1 MKKIKLFDY
10 QEDMVK
16 RVQEAFNHHNAVMV
30 QMPTGTGKTM
40 VLANIVFSF
49 LEKCNHPIWIVAHRR
64 ELVSQIKDTLNKFL
78 LNFIFSNHPVP
89 PSKEGSTAFPKPLSP
104 QGTGDVTAR
113 CAEFFESP
121 RPSLAKEGS
130 TSHPSPLSSEERD
143 VTALRCSE
151 PLRSKVGGPS
161 KVSPDCLS
169 AGALKRASKVSPD
182 CLCGVN
188 RLAKKED
195 GTSDILIEKPSDS
208 SLFTLRSSLIK
219 VVSIQWLSR
228 HYGEM
233 EEKPGLIVIDE
244 AHHALAETYAEV
256 MNAYPKAKKLGLTA
270 TPYRLNGK
278 GFTDLFDTLLC
289 SWSMEKFIAEGR
301 LSLYD
306 YYSIKPDSADQ
317 LLIDSLQKRGA
328 DGDYQ
333 QKELNE
339 VMDVKPS
346 LERLCLTIKEYVP
359 GKKGIVYAISIQHA
373 EHIAEFY
380 RENGIKAVAISSKT
394 PSSLRKELIER
405 FKSSNTSQYFSNHP
419 VPPSKEGV
427 SKITPSIFTIKEG
440 DFSKTH
446 PSSLTLKG
454 GSTAFP
460 KPLFNSLYDP
470 FGSPSRG
477 QKPQGTGDVTAL
489 RCSEPLRSKVGGASK
504 PSPECLSASALKEA
518 AECLPECLPEC
529 LSASAS
535 KEAAECLSVGASKE
549 AASSTSS
556 LNSASNT
563 SDEIEV
569 LVSVDLFSE
578 GFDCP
583 DVEFI
588 QLARP
593 TLSLAKYMQM
603 VGRGLRVTEGKE
615 YCVILD
621 NVGLYKRFGLPSV
634 DRDWQSM
641 FEGRT
646 SLEDILQEACMQVNS
661 HNCRMDV
668 LMDGDEEM
676 MKIINHERQQQIIMD
691 TYGYQIVEDE
701 KGLKG
706 IKDKDGK
713 MILEC
718 QYKKI
723 DVTNDGFAYCYI
735 RKKVGRKEWIDLRNR
750 LWFANKPQSVK
761 LMGIDFSTEDGKKL
775 YPRILSKYIDEKTY
789 LTVKTL
795 ELQVGTG
802 LSWKHRF
809 IPWDEPNKVYLYKEG
824 EGNSRLY
831 IDENEQYY
839 VQKNIG
845 SQLEKVD
852 SREELAGVAQRDKEE
867 RKESLEKLKN
877 SYKHYEY
884 YPVDNLYPVKKYL
897 GTAKDTITIE
907 KDGIWHVEDAQVNE
921 SYWVDPVTYRKHY
934 TRPVLFKRGYL
945 NILREGDWCYVR
957 NIPGL
962 RNRPLRQWEI
972 VADDN
977 LCVINNKYLIEKSE
991 PDQWYKI
998 CRRTDDFTYFSVL
1011 ACYYESELIKDDTE
1025 IQITQFDGEG
1035 LKMIQEGMPYTPLVI
1050 KTRKRRRW

>member
-1 MKKIKLFDY
+1 MTKDIQLFDY

-16 RVQEAFNHHNAVMV
+16 RVQEAFRHHDSVMV
-30 QMPTGTGKTM
+30 QMPTGTGKTYLFAAL
-40 VLANIVFSF
+40 VGLF
-49 LEKCNHPIWIVAHRR
+49 LKEEVWVVAHRR
-64 ELVSQIKDTLNKFL
+64 ELVSQIKDTLEKF
-78 LNFIFSNHPVP
+78 FS
-89 PSKEGSTAFPKPLSP
+89 
-104 QGTGDVTAR
+104 
-113 CAEFFESP
+113 
-121 RPSLAKEGS
+121 SLKS
-130 TSHPSPLSSEERD
+130 TS
-143 VTALRCSE
+143 
-151 PLRSKVGGPS
+151 
-161 KVSPDCLS
+161 
-169 AGALKRASKVSPD
+169 
-182 CLCGVN
+182 
-188 RLAKKED
+188 
-195 GTSDILIEKPSDS
+195 
-208 SLFTLRSSLIK
+208 IK
-219 VVSIQWLSR
+219 VISIQWLSR

-306 YYSIKPDSADQ
+306 YYSIKPGSTDQ

-394 PSSLRKELIER
+394 PLAERQELIER
-405 FKSSNTSQYFSNHP
+405 FKSS
-419 VPPSKEGV
+419 
-427 SKITPSIFTIKEG
+427 
-440 DFSKTH
+440 
-446 PSSLTLKG
+446 SL
-454 GSTAFP
+454 S
-460 KPLFNSLYDP
+460 
-470 FGSPSRG
+470 
-477 QKPQGTGDVTAL
+477 
-489 RCSEPLRSKVGGASK
+489 
-504 PSPECLSASALKEA
+504 
-518 AECLPECLPEC
+518 
-529 LSASAS
+529 
-535 KEAAECLSVGASKE
+535 
-549 AASSTSS
+549 SS
-556 LNSASNT
+556 LNSTSN
-563 SDEIEV
+563 DIEV

-603 VGRGLRVTEGKE
+603 VGRGLRVAEGKE

-668 LMDGDEEM
+668 LMDGDEDM
-676 MKIINHERQQQIIMD
+676 MKIINHERQQQMIMD

-723 DVTNDGFAYCYI
+723 EVTNDGFAYCYI
-735 RKKVGRKEWIDLRNR
+735 RKKVGRKEWIDLQNR

-761 LMGIDFSTEDGKKL
+761 LMGIDFCTEDGKKL

-802 LSWKHRF
+802 LSWKQRF
-809 IPWDEPNKVYLYKEG
+809 IPWDEPNKVYMFKAG
-824 EGNSRLY
+824 EGNARLY
-831 IDENEQYY
+831 VDEDEQYY

-845 SQLEKVD
+845 SHLEKVD
-852 SREELAGVAQRDKEE
+852 SREELAELAELAEFAQKDKEE
-867 RKESLEKLKN
+867 REEDLEKLKK
-877 SYKHYEY
+877 SCH
-884 YPVDNLYPVKKYL
+884 D
-897 GTAKDTITIE
+897 
-907 KDGIWHVEDAQVNE
+907 
-921 SYWVDPVTYRKHY
+921 
-934 TRPVLFKRGYL
+934 TRPVLFRRGYL
-945 NILREGDWCYVR
+945 NILKEGDWCFVR

-962 RNRPLRQWEI
+962 RNRPLRQWEF

-977 LCVINNKYLIEKSE
+977 LCVIKNTYLIEKSE

-998 CRRTDDFTYFSVL
+998 CRRTDDFSYFSVL
-1011 ACYYESELIKDDTE
+1011 ACYYESELIMDDTE

-1035 LKMIQEGMPYTPLVI
+1035 LKMTQEGMPYTPIVI
-1050 KTRKRRRW
+1050 KTRKRRRWL

>member
-16 RVQEAFNHHNAVMV
+16 RVQEAFRHHDSVMV

-49 LEKCNHPIWIVAHRR
+49 LEKSNNPIWIVAHRR
-64 ELVSQIKDTLNKFL
+64 ELVSQIKET
-78 LNFIFSNHPVP
+78 IFSKIT
-89 PSKEGSTAFPKPLSP
+89 PSLFTLKEGSTAFPKPLSP
-104 QGTGDVTAR
+104 QGTG
-113 CAEFFESP
+113 
-121 RPSLAKEGS
+121 
-130 TSHPSPLSSEERD
+130 D

-169 AGALKRASKVSPD
+169 AGAL
-182 CLCGVN
+182 
-188 RLAKKED
+188 
-195 GTSDILIEKPSDS
+195 
-208 SLFTLRSSLIK
+208 IK
-219 VVSIQWLSR
+219 VTSIQWLSR

-270 TPYRLNGK
+270 TPYRLNGN
-278 GFTDLFDTLLC
+278 GFTDSFDTLLC

-301 LSLYD
+301 LSFYD
-306 YYSIKPDSADQ
+306 YYSIKPDSAAQ

-373 EHIAEFY
+373 EHIAEYY

-394 PSSLRKELIER
+394 PLAERQELIDR
-405 FKSSNTSQYFSNHP
+405 FKSS
-419 VPPSKEGV
+419 
-427 SKITPSIFTIKEG
+427 
-440 DFSKTH
+440 
-446 PSSLTLKG
+446 SL
-454 GSTAFP
+454 S
-460 KPLFNSLYDP
+460 
-470 FGSPSRG
+470 
-477 QKPQGTGDVTAL
+477 
-489 RCSEPLRSKVGGASK
+489 
-504 PSPECLSASALKEA
+504 
-518 AECLPECLPEC
+518 
-529 LSASAS
+529 
-535 KEAAECLSVGASKE
+535 
-549 AASSTSS
+549 SS

-603 VGRGLRVTEGKE
+603 VGRGLRVAEGKE

-641 FEGRT
+641 FEGK
-646 SLEDILQEACMQVNS
+646 SLLEDILQEACLQVNNHS
-661 HNCRMDV
+661 CRMD
-668 LMDGDEEM
+668 LMMDGDEEM
-676 MKIINHERQQQIIMD
+676 MKIINHEHQQQMIMD
-691 TYGYQIVEDE
+691 TYGYQIVEGE

-706 IKDKDGK
+706 IQDKDGK

-723 DVTNDGFAYCYI
+723 EVTNDGFAYCYI

-795 ELQVGTG
+795 ELQVGAG

-809 IPWDEPNKVYLYKEG
+809 IPWNEPNKVYLYKEG

-845 SQLEKVD
+845 SKLEKVD
-852 SREELAGVAQRDKEE
+852 SREELAEFAQRDKEE
-867 RKESLEKLKN
+867 RKESLEKRKN
-877 SYKHYEY
+877 ACH
-884 YPVDNLYPVKKYL
+884 D
-897 GTAKDTITIE
+897 
-907 KDGIWHVEDAQVNE
+907 
-921 SYWVDPVTYRKHY
+921 
-934 TRPVLFKRGYL
+934 TRPVLFRRGYL
-945 NILREGDWCYVR
+945 NILKEGDWCYVR

-977 LCVINNKYLIEKSE
+977 LCVIKNKYLIEKSE
-991 PDQWYKI
+991 TDQWYKI
-998 CRRTDDFTYFSVL
+998 CKRTDDFTYFSVL
-1011 ACYYESELIKDDTE
+1011 ACYYESEIIMDDTE

-1035 LKMIQEGMPYTPLVI
+1035 LKMTQEGMPYTPIVI

>member
-1 MKKIKLFDY
+1 MKNDIQLFDY

-16 RVQEAFNHHNAVMV
+16 RVQEAFRHHDSVMV
-30 QMPTGTGKTM
+30 QMPTGTGKTYL
-40 VLANIVFSF
+40 LAALVGLF
-49 LEKCNHPIWIVAHRR
+49 LKEEVWVVAHRR
-64 ELVSQIKDTLNKFL
+64 ELVSQIKDTLEKF
-78 LNFIFSNHPVP
+78 FS
-89 PSKEGSTAFPKPLSP
+89 
-104 QGTGDVTAR
+104 
-113 CAEFFESP
+113 
-121 RPSLAKEGS
+121 SLKS
-130 TSHPSPLSSEERD
+130 TS
-143 VTALRCSE
+143 
-151 PLRSKVGGPS
+151 
-161 KVSPDCLS
+161 
-169 AGALKRASKVSPD
+169 
-182 CLCGVN
+182 
-188 RLAKKED
+188 
-195 GTSDILIEKPSDS
+195 
-208 SLFTLRSSLIK
+208 IK
-219 VVSIQWLSR
+219 VISIQWLSR

-289 SWSMEKFIAEGR
+289 SWSMERFIAEGR

-306 YYSIKPDSADQ
+306 YYSIKPDSAAQ
-317 LLIDSLQKRGA
+317 LQIDSLQKRGA

-346 LERLCLTIKEYVP
+346 LKRLCLTIKEYVP

-394 PSSLRKELIER
+394 PLAERQELIER
-405 FKSSNTSQYFSNHP
+405 FKSS
-419 VPPSKEGV
+419 
-427 SKITPSIFTIKEG
+427 
-440 DFSKTH
+440 
-446 PSSLTLKG
+446 SL
-454 GSTAFP
+454 
-460 KPLFNSLYDP
+460 
-470 FGSPSRG
+470 SP
-477 QKPQGTGDVTAL
+477 
-489 RCSEPLRSKVGGASK
+489 
-504 PSPECLSASALKEA
+504 
-518 AECLPECLPEC
+518 
-529 LSASAS
+529 
-535 KEAAECLSVGASKE
+535 
-549 AASSTSS
+549 S
-556 LNSASNT
+556 LNSTSNT
-563 SDEIEV
+563 SGEIEV

-603 VGRGLRVTEGKE
+603 VGRGLRVAAGKD

-661 HNCRMDV
+661 HNCRMD
-668 LMDGDEEM
+668 LMMDGDEEM
-676 MKIINHERQQQIIMD
+676 MKIINHERQQQMIMD

-723 DVTNDGFAYCYI
+723 EVTNDGFAYCYI

-761 LMGIDFSTEDGKKL
+761 LMGIDFCTEDGKKL

-802 LSWKHRF
+802 LSWKQRF
-809 IPWDEPNKVYLYKEG
+809 IPWDEPNKVYMFKAG
-824 EGNSRLY
+824 EGNARLY
-831 IDENEQYY
+831 VDEDEQYY

-852 SREELAGVAQRDKEE
+852 SREELAELAELAEFALKDKEE
-867 RKESLEKLKN
+867 REKGLEKLKK
-877 SYKHYEY
+877 SCH
-884 YPVDNLYPVKKYL
+884 D
-897 GTAKDTITIE
+897 
-907 KDGIWHVEDAQVNE
+907 
-921 SYWVDPVTYRKHY
+921 
-934 TRPVLFKRGYL
+934 TRPVLFRRGYL

-977 LCVINNKYLIEKSE
+977 LCVIKNTYLIEKSE

-1011 ACYYESELIKDDTE
+1011 ACYYESELIMDDTE

-1035 LKMIQEGMPYTPLVI
+1035 LKMTQEGMPYTPIVI
-1050 KTRKRRRW
+1050 KTRKRRRWL

>member
-16 RVQEAFNHHNAVMV
+16 RVQEAFKHHDAVMV

-64 ELVSQIKDTLNKFL
+64 ELVSQIKNTIFSKITPSLFTLKEGN
-78 LNFIFSNHPVP
+78 FSNHPVP
-89 PSKEGSTAFPKPLSP
+89 LSKEGSTSTPSP
-104 QGTGDVTAR
+104 SSSEGGDVTAP
-113 CAEFFESP
+113 P
-121 RPSLAKEGS
+121 R
-130 TSHPSPLSSEERD
+130 R
-143 VTALRCSE
+143 SE

-161 KVSPDCLS
+161 KVSPECLS
-169 AGALKRASKVSPD
+169 ASASKE
-182 CLCGVN
+182 
-188 RLAKKED
+188 A
-195 GTSDILIEKPSDS
+195 SDS

-339 VMDVKPS
+339 VMDVRPS

-419 VPPSKEGV
+419 VPLSKEG
-427 SKITPSIFTIKEG
+427 STSTPS
-440 DFSKTH
+440 
-446 PSSLTLKG
+446 PSSSEG
-454 GSTAFP
+454 
-460 KPLFNSLYDP
+460 
-470 FGSPSRG
+470 
-477 QKPQGTGDVTAL
+477 GDVTAL
-489 RCSEPLRSKVGGASK
+489 RCSEPLRSKVGGPSK
-504 PSPECLSASALKEA
+504 VSPDCLSAG
-518 AECLPECLPEC
+518 
-529 LSASAS
+529 AS
-535 KEAAECLSVGASKE
+535 KEASECLSVGASKE

-556 LNSASNT
+556 LNST
-563 SDEIEV
+563 SDDIDV

-615 YCVILD
+615 YSVILD

-646 SLEDILQEACMQVNS
+646 SLEDILQEACLQVNS
-661 HNCRMDV
+661 HNCRMD
-668 LMDGDEEM
+668 LMMDGDEEM
-676 MKIINHERQQQIIMD
+676 MKIINHERQQQLIMD
-691 TYGYQIVEDE
+691 TYGYEIVEDD

-761 LMGIDFSTEDGKKL
+761 LMGIDFCTEDGKKL

-831 IDENEQYY
+831 VDEDDQYY

-845 SQLEKVD
+845 SQLEQVD
-852 SREELAGVAQRDKEE
+852 SQEELAEFVQRDKAE

-884 YPVDNLYPVKKYL
+884 YPVDNLYPIKKYL
-897 GTAKDTITIE
+897 GTAKDKITIE

-934 TRPVLFKRGYL
+934 IRPVLFKRGYL

-977 LCVINNKYLIEKSE
+977 ICVINNKYLIEKSE
-991 PDQWYKI
+991 TDQWYKI
-998 CRRTDDFTYFSVL
+998 CRRTDDFSYFSVL
-1011 ACYYESELIKDDTE
+1011 ACFYESEYIKDDTE

-1035 LKMIQEGMPYTPLVI
+1035 LKMTQEGFPYTPLVI
-1050 KTRKRRRW
+1050 RTRKRSRWL

>member
-1 MKKIKLFDY
+1 MKNDIQLFDY

-16 RVQEAFNHHNAVMV
+16 RVQEAFRHHDSVMV
-30 QMPTGTGKTM
+30 QMPTGTGKTYL
-40 VLANIVFSF
+40 LAALVGLF
-49 LEKCNHPIWIVAHRR
+49 LKEEVWVVAHRR
-64 ELVSQIKDTLNKFL
+64 ELVSQIKDTLEKF
-78 LNFIFSNHPVP
+78 FS
-89 PSKEGSTAFPKPLSP
+89 
-104 QGTGDVTAR
+104 
-113 CAEFFESP
+113 
-121 RPSLAKEGS
+121 SLKS
-130 TSHPSPLSSEERD
+130 TS
-143 VTALRCSE
+143 
-151 PLRSKVGGPS
+151 
-161 KVSPDCLS
+161 
-169 AGALKRASKVSPD
+169 
-182 CLCGVN
+182 
-188 RLAKKED
+188 
-195 GTSDILIEKPSDS
+195 
-208 SLFTLRSSLIK
+208 IK
-219 VVSIQWLSR
+219 VISIQWLSR

-289 SWSMEKFIAEGR
+289 SWSMERFIAEGR

-306 YYSIKPDSADQ
+306 YYSIKPDSAAQ
-317 LLIDSLQKRGA
+317 LQIDSLQKRGA

-346 LERLCLTIKEYVP
+346 LKRLCLTIKEYVP

-394 PSSLRKELIER
+394 PLAERQELIER
-405 FKSSNTSQYFSNHP
+405 FKA
-419 VPPSKEGV
+419 
-427 SKITPSIFTIKEG
+427 
-440 DFSKTH
+440 
-446 PSSLTLKG
+446 SSLL
-454 GSTAFP
+454 
-460 KPLFNSLYDP
+460 
-470 FGSPSRG
+470 
-477 QKPQGTGDVTAL
+477 
-489 RCSEPLRSKVGGASK
+489 
-504 PSPECLSASALKEA
+504 
-518 AECLPECLPEC
+518 
-529 LSASAS
+529 
-535 KEAAECLSVGASKE
+535 
-549 AASSTSS
+549 SS
-556 LNSASNT
+556 LNST

-603 VGRGLRVTEGKE
+603 VGRGLRVAEEKD

-646 SLEDILQEACMQVNS
+646 SLEDILQEACMQVNG
-661 HNCRMDV
+661 HNCRMD
-668 LMDGDEEM
+668 LMMDGDEEM
-676 MKIINHERQQQIIMD
+676 MKIISHERQQRMIMD
-691 TYGYQIVEDE
+691 SYGYQIVEDE

-713 MILEC
+713 MILDC

-723 DVTNDGFAYCYI
+723 EVTNDGFAYCYI

-761 LMGIDFSTEDGKKL
+761 LMGIDFCTEDGKKL
-775 YPRILSKYIDEKTY
+775 YPRIQSKYIDEKTY

-802 LSWKHRF
+802 LSWKQRF
-809 IPWDEPNKVYLYKEG
+809 IPWDEPNKVYMFKAG
-824 EGNSRLY
+824 EGNARLY
-831 IDENEQYY
+831 VDEDEQYY

-845 SQLEKVD
+845 SHLEKVD
-852 SREELAGVAQRDKEE
+852 SREELAELAELAEFAQKDKEE
-867 RKESLEKLKN
+867 REKDLEKLKK
-877 SYKHYEY
+877 SCH
-884 YPVDNLYPVKKYL
+884 
-897 GTAKDTITIE
+897 DTR
-907 KDGIWHVEDAQVNE
+907 
-921 SYWVDPVTYRKHY
+921 S
-934 TRPVLFKRGYL
+934 VLFRRGYL
-945 NILREGDWCYVR
+945 DILKEGDWCFVR

-977 LCVINNKYLIEKSE
+977 LCVIKNTYLIEKSE

-998 CRRTDDFTYFSVL
+998 CRRTDDFSYFSVL
-1011 ACYYESELIKDDTE
+1011 ACYYESELIMDDTE

-1035 LKMIQEGMPYTPLVI
+1035 LKMTQEGMPYTPIVI

>member
-1 MKKIKLFDY
+1 MLFEMTMKKIKLFDY

-16 RVQEAFNHHNAVMV
+16 RVQEAFKHHDAVMV

-64 ELVSQIKDTLNKFL
+64 ELVSQIKDTLNKSL
-78 LNFIFSNHPVP
+78 LIFSKTHP
-89 PSKEGSTAFPKPLSP
+89 SSLTLKGGSTAFPKPLSP
-104 QGTGDVTAR
+104 QGTG
-113 CAEFFESP
+113 
-121 RPSLAKEGS
+121 
-130 TSHPSPLSSEERD
+130 D

-169 AGALKRASKVSPD
+169 AGASEGALSSSY
-182 CLCGVN
+182 LIS
-188 RLAKKED
+188 
-195 GTSDILIEKPSDS
+195 TS
-208 SLFTLRSSLIK
+208 IK
-219 VVSIQWLSR
+219 VTSIQWLSR
-228 HYGEM
+228 HYVEM

-405 FKSSNTSQYFSNHP
+405 FKASSFSSFSEKT
-419 VPPSKEGV
+419 VES
-427 SKITPSIFTIKEG
+427 SKITPSLFTLKEG
-440 DFSKTH
+440 STSH
-446 PSSLTLKG
+446 PDPLTLRGEG
-454 GSTAFP
+454 GNRPT
-460 KPLFNSLYDP
+460 
-470 FGSPSRG
+470 
-477 QKPQGTGDVTAL
+477 
-489 RCSEPLRSKVGGASK
+489 RCSEPLRSKDGGPSK
-504 PSPECLSASALKEA
+504 VSPGCAGWDRLGATCLRA
-518 AECLPECLPEC
+518 
-529 LSASAS
+529 
-535 KEAAECLSVGASKE
+535 G
-549 AASSTSS
+549 
-556 LNSASNT
+556 
-563 SDEIEV
+563 DGEIEV

-603 VGRGLRVTEGKE
+603 VGRGLRVSEGKE

-661 HNCRMDV
+661 HNCRMD
-668 LMDGDEEM
+668 LMMDGNEEM
-676 MKIINHERQQQIIMD
+676 MKIINHERQQQMIMD

-723 DVTNDGFAYCYI
+723 EVTNDGFAYCYI

-809 IPWDEPNKVYLYKEG
+809 IPWDEPNKVYMYKEG

-852 SREELAGVAQRDKEE
+852 SREELAEFAQKDKEE
-867 RKESLEKLKN
+867 REEGLEKLKN
-877 SYKHYEY
+877 SYKNYEY
-884 YPVDNLYPVKKYL
+884 YPVDHLYPIKKYL
-897 GTAKDTITIE
+897 GTAKDKIKIE
-907 KDGIWHVEDAQVNE
+907 KDGIWHVEDAQANE
-921 SYWVDPVTYRKHY
+921 SFWVDPITHRKHY

-945 NILREGDWCYVR
+945 NIIREGDWCYVR

-962 RNRPLRQWEI
+962 MNRPLRQWEI

-977 LCVINNKYLIEKSE
+977 ICVINNTYLIEKSE

-998 CRRTDDFTYFSVL
+998 CRRTDDFSYFSVL
-1011 ACYYESELIKDDTE
+1011 ACYYESEYIKDDTE

-1035 LKMIQEGMPYTPLVI
+1035 LKMTQEGFTYTPLVI
-1050 KTRKRRRW
+1050 KTYKRNRW

>member
-1 MKKIKLFDY
+1 MKNDIQLFDY

-16 RVQEAFNHHNAVMV
+16 RVQEAFRHHDSVMV

-49 LEKCNHPIWIVAHRR
+49 LEKCNNPIWIVAHRR
-64 ELVSQIKDTLNKFL
+64 ELVSQIKNTLNKSL
-78 LNFIFSNHPVP
+78 FIFSKTHP
-89 PSKEGSTAFPKPLSP
+89 SSLTLKGGSTAFPKPLSP
-104 QGTGDVTAR
+104 QGTGDVTA
-113 CAEFFESP
+113 
-121 RPSLAKEGS
+121 
-130 TSHPSPLSSEERD
+130 
-143 VTALRCSE
+143 LRCSE
-151 PLRSKVGGPS
+151 PLRSKVGGAS
-161 KVSPDCLS
+161 KPSPDCLS
-169 AGALKRASKVSPD
+169 ASASKEASKVSPE
-182 CLCGVN
+182 CLSAG
-188 RLAKKED
+188 A
-195 GTSDILIEKPSDS
+195 
-208 SLFTLRSSLIK
+208 LIK
-219 VVSIQWLSR
+219 VISIQWLSR

-289 SWSMEKFIAEGR
+289 SWSMERFIAEGR

-306 YYSIKPDSADQ
+306 YYSIKPDSAAQ

-394 PSSLRKELIER
+394 PLAERQELIER
-405 FKSSNTSQYFSNHP
+405 FKSS
-419 VPPSKEGV
+419 
-427 SKITPSIFTIKEG
+427 
-440 DFSKTH
+440 
-446 PSSLTLKG
+446 SLL
-454 GSTAFP
+454 
-460 KPLFNSLYDP
+460 
-470 FGSPSRG
+470 
-477 QKPQGTGDVTAL
+477 
-489 RCSEPLRSKVGGASK
+489 
-504 PSPECLSASALKEA
+504 
-518 AECLPECLPEC
+518 
-529 LSASAS
+529 
-535 KEAAECLSVGASKE
+535 
-549 AASSTSS
+549 SS
-556 LNSASNT
+556 LNST

-603 VGRGLRVTEGKE
+603 VGRGLRVAAGKD

-646 SLEDILQEACMQVNS
+646 SLEDILQEACMQVNG
-661 HNCRMDV
+661 HNCRMD
-668 LMDGDEEM
+668 LMMDGDEEM
-676 MKIINHERQQQIIMD
+676 MKIISHEHQQRMIMD
-691 TYGYQIVEDE
+691 SYGYQIVEDE

-713 MILEC
+713 MILDC

-723 DVTNDGFAYCYI
+723 EVTNDGFAYCYI

-761 LMGIDFSTEDGKKL
+761 LMGIDFCTEDGKKL
-775 YPRILSKYIDEKTY
+775 YPRIQSKYIDEKTY

-802 LSWKHRF
+802 LSWKQRF
-809 IPWDEPNKVYLYKEG
+809 IPWDEPNKVYMFKAG
-824 EGNSRLY
+824 EGNARLY
-831 IDENEQYY
+831 VDEDEQYY

-845 SQLEKVD
+845 SHLEKVD
-852 SREELAGVAQRDKEE
+852 SREELAELAELAEFAQKDKEE
-867 RKESLEKLKN
+867 REKDLEKLKK
-877 SYKHYEY
+877 SCH
-884 YPVDNLYPVKKYL
+884 
-897 GTAKDTITIE
+897 DTR
-907 KDGIWHVEDAQVNE
+907 
-921 SYWVDPVTYRKHY
+921 S
-934 TRPVLFKRGYL
+934 VLFRRGYL
-945 NILREGDWCYVR
+945 NILKEGDWCFVR

-977 LCVINNKYLIEKSE
+977 LCVIKNTYLIEKSE

-998 CRRTDDFTYFSVL
+998 CRRTDDFSYFSVL
-1011 ACYYESELIKDDTE
+1011 ACYYESELIMDDTE

-1035 LKMIQEGMPYTPLVI
+1035 LKMTQEGMPYTPIVI

>member
-1 MKKIKLFDY
+1 MMKDIQLFDY

-16 RVQEAFNHHNAVMV
+16 RVQEAFKHHDAVMV

-49 LEKCNHPIWIVAHRR
+49 LEKSNHPIWIVAHRR
-64 ELVSQIKDTLNKFL
+64 ELVEQIKGTLNKSL
-78 LNFIFSNHPVP
+78 LIFANHPVP
-89 PSKEGSTAFPKPLSP
+89 LSKEGSTAFPKPLSP
-104 QGTGDVTAR
+104 QGTGDVTA
-113 CAEFFESP
+113 P
-121 RPSLAKEGS
+121 P
-130 TSHPSPLSSEERD
+130 
-143 VTALRCSE
+143 RCSE
-151 PLRSKVGGPS
+151 PLRSKDGGPS

-169 AGALKRASKVSPD
+169 AGAL
-182 CLCGVN
+182 
-188 RLAKKED
+188 
-195 GTSDILIEKPSDS
+195 
-208 SLFTLRSSLIK
+208 IK
-219 VVSIQWLSR
+219 VTSIQWLSR
-228 HYGEM
+228 HYGEIK
-233 EEKPGLIVIDE
+233 EKPGLIVIDE

-306 YYSIKPDSADQ
+306 YYSIKPDSAYQ

-380 RENGIKAVAISSKT
+380 RENGIRAVAISSQT
-394 PSSLRKELIER
+394 PLAERQELIER
-405 FKSSNTSQYFSNHP
+405 FKA
-419 VPPSKEGV
+419 
-427 SKITPSIFTIKEG
+427 
-440 DFSKTH
+440 
-446 PSSLTLKG
+446 SSL
-454 GSTAFP
+454 S
-460 KPLFNSLYDP
+460 
-470 FGSPSRG
+470 
-477 QKPQGTGDVTAL
+477 
-489 RCSEPLRSKVGGASK
+489 
-504 PSPECLSASALKEA
+504 
-518 AECLPECLPEC
+518 
-529 LSASAS
+529 
-535 KEAAECLSVGASKE
+535 
-549 AASSTSS
+549 SS
-556 LNSASNT
+556 LNSI
-563 SDEIEV
+563 SDDIEV

-603 VGRGLRVTEGKE
+603 VGRGLRVAEGKE

-641 FEGRT
+641 FEGKAL
-646 SLEDILQEACMQVNS
+646 LEDILQEACMQVNNHS
-661 HNCRMDV
+661 CRMD
-668 LMDGDEEM
+668 LMMDGNEEM

-723 DVTNDGFAYCYI
+723 EVTNDGFAYCYI

-761 LMGIDFSTEDGKKL
+761 LMGIDFCTEDGKKL

-831 IDENEQYY
+831 VDDDGRYFA
-839 VQKNIG
+839 QKNIG
-845 SQLEKVD
+845 SQLVEVNSPEGLAEFAEKD
-852 SREELAGVAQRDKEE
+852 KQERENDAEA
-867 RKESLEKLKN
+867 LKN
-877 SYKHYEY
+877 AYPHYEY
-884 YPVDNLYPVKKYL
+884 YPVDKVKFPMQIRRNTKCEN
-897 GTAKDTITIE
+897 KIRIE
-907 KDGIWHVEDAQVNE
+907 KDGIWHIEDDWYHE
-921 SYWVDPVTYRKHY
+921 SYWVDPITHRKHY

-945 NILREGDWCYVR
+945 NILKEGDWCYVR

-977 LCVINNKYLIEKSE
+977 ICVINNKYLIEKSE

-1011 ACYYESELIKDDTE
+1011 ACFYESEYIKDDTE

-1035 LKMIQEGMPYTPLVI
+1035 LKMTQEGMPYTPLVI
-1050 KTRKRRRW
+1050 RTRKRSRWL

>member
-16 RVQEAFNHHNAVMV
+16 RVQEAFKHHDAVMV

-49 LEKCNHPIWIVAHRR
+49 LEKSNNPIWIVAHRR
-64 ELVSQIKDTLNKFL
+64 ELVSQIKET
-78 LNFIFSNHPVP
+78 IFSKIT
-89 PSKEGSTAFPKPLSP
+89 PSLFTLKEGSTAFPKPLSP
-104 QGTGDVTAR
+104 QGTG
-113 CAEFFESP
+113 
-121 RPSLAKEGS
+121 
-130 TSHPSPLSSEERD
+130 D

-169 AGALKRASKVSPD
+169 AGAL
-182 CLCGVN
+182 
-188 RLAKKED
+188 
-195 GTSDILIEKPSDS
+195 
-208 SLFTLRSSLIK
+208 IK
-219 VVSIQWLSR
+219 VTSIQWLSR

-333 QKELNE
+333 QKELND

-373 EHIAEFY
+373 EHIAEYY

-405 FKSSNTSQYFSNHP
+405 FKASNTSQNLSFSNQP
-419 VPPSKEGV
+419 INS
-427 SKITPSIFTIKEG
+427 SKITPSLFTLKEG
-440 DFSKTH
+440 STSH
-446 PSSLTLKG
+446 PDPLTLRGEG
-454 GSTAFP
+454 GNRPT
-460 KPLFNSLYDP
+460 
-470 FGSPSRG
+470 
-477 QKPQGTGDVTAL
+477 
-489 RCSEPLRSKVGGASK
+489 RCSEPLRSKDGGPSK
-504 PSPECLSASALKEA
+504 VSPGCAGWDRLGATCLRPADRVA
-518 AECLPECLPEC
+518 
-529 LSASAS
+529 
-535 KEAAECLSVGASKE
+535 
-549 AASSTSS
+549 
-556 LNSASNT
+556 
-563 SDEIEV
+563 DDDIEV

-603 VGRGLRVTEGKE
+603 VGRGLRVAEGKE

-661 HNCRMDV
+661 HNCRMD
-668 LMDGDEEM
+668 LMMDGDEEM
-676 MKIINHERQQQIIMD
+676 MKIINHERQQQMIMD

-723 DVTNDGFAYCYI
+723 EVTNDGFAYCYI
-735 RKKVGRKEWIDLRNR
+735 RKKVGRKEWIDLQNR

-761 LMGIDFSTEDGKKL
+761 LMGIDFCTEDGKKL

-809 IPWDEPNKVYLYKEG
+809 IPWDEPNKVYMYKEG
-824 EGNSRLY
+824 EGNARLY
-831 IDENEQYY
+831 IDENEQYF

-852 SREELAGVAQRDKEE
+852 SREELAEFAQKDKEE

-884 YPVDNLYPVKKYL
+884 YPVDNLYPIKKYL
-897 GTAKDTITIE
+897 GTAKDKITIE

-921 SYWVDPVTYRKHY
+921 SYWVDPITHRKHY

-945 NILREGDWCYVR
+945 NILREDDWCYVR

-1035 LKMIQEGMPYTPLVI
+1035 LKMTQEGFPYTPIVI
-1050 KTRKRRRW
+1050 KTRKRSKWL

>member
-16 RVQEAFNHHNAVMV
+16 RVQEAFKHHDAVMV

-49 LEKCNHPIWIVAHRR
+49 LEKSNNPIWIVAHRR
-64 ELVSQIKDTLNKFL
+64 ELVSQIKGTLNKSL
-78 LNFIFSNHPVP
+78 LIFSNHPVP
-89 PSKEGSTAFPKPLSP
+89 LSKEGSTS
-104 QGTGDVTAR
+104 
-113 CAEFFESP
+113 S
-121 RPSLAKEGS
+121 
-130 TSHPSPLSSEERD
+130 PSPSSSEGGD

-161 KVSPDCLS
+161 KVSPDC
-169 AGALKRASKVSPD
+169 AGWDRLGMSGASKVSPD
-182 CLCGVN
+182 CLSAG
-188 RLAKKED
+188 A
-195 GTSDILIEKPSDS
+195 
-208 SLFTLRSSLIK
+208 LIK
-219 VVSIQWLSR
+219 VTSIQWLSR

-306 YYSIKPDSADQ
+306 YYSIKPDSAAQ

-394 PSSLRKELIER
+394 PFAERQELIER
-405 FKSSNTSQYFSNHP
+405 FKSS
-419 VPPSKEGV
+419 
-427 SKITPSIFTIKEG
+427 
-440 DFSKTH
+440 
-446 PSSLTLKG
+446 SL
-454 GSTAFP
+454 S
-460 KPLFNSLYDP
+460 
-470 FGSPSRG
+470 
-477 QKPQGTGDVTAL
+477 
-489 RCSEPLRSKVGGASK
+489 
-504 PSPECLSASALKEA
+504 
-518 AECLPECLPEC
+518 
-529 LSASAS
+529 
-535 KEAAECLSVGASKE
+535 
-549 AASSTSS
+549 SS

-603 VGRGLRVTEGKE
+603 VGRGLRVAEGKE

-661 HNCRMDV
+661 HNCRMD
-668 LMDGDEEM
+668 LMMVGDEEM
-676 MKIINHERQQQIIMD
+676 MKIINHERQLQMMRD

-723 DVTNDGFAYCYI
+723 EVTNDGFAYCYI

-761 LMGIDFSTEDGKKL
+761 LMGIDFCTEDGKKL

-852 SREELAGVAQRDKEE
+852 SREALAESAQKDKKE
-867 RKESLEKLKN
+867 RKESLEKRKN

-884 YPVDNLYPVKKYL
+884 YPVDNFYSVKKYL
-897 GTAKDTITIE
+897 GTAKDKIRIE

-921 SYWVDPVTYRKHY
+921 SYWVDPFTRRKHY

-945 NILREGDWCYVR
+945 NILKEGDWCYVR

-962 RNRPLRQWEI
+962 MNRPLRQWEI

-977 LCVINNKYLIEKSE
+977 LCVIKNTYLIEKSE

-1011 ACYYESELIKDDTE
+1011 ACFYESEHIKDDTE

-1035 LKMIQEGMPYTPLVI
+1035 LKMTQEGFPYTPIVI
-1050 KTRKRRRW
+1050 KTRKRSKWL

>member
-1 MKKIKLFDY
+1 MLFEMTMKKIKLFDY

-16 RVQEAFNHHNAVMV
+16 RVQEAFKHHDAVMV

-49 LEKCNHPIWIVAHRR
+49 LEKSNHPIWIVAHRR
-64 ELVSQIKDTLNKFL
+64 ELVEQIKET
-78 LNFIFSNHPVP
+78 IFSKITPSLFTIKEGDFSKTHP
-89 PSKEGSTAFPKPLSP
+89 SSLTLKGGSTAFPKPLSP
-104 QGTGDVTAR
+104 QGTGDVTA
-113 CAEFFESP
+113 P
-121 RPSLAKEGS
+121 P
-130 TSHPSPLSSEERD
+130 
-143 VTALRCSE
+143 RCSE

-161 KVSPDCLS
+161 KVSPDCAGWDRLGATCLHLAERVGDGLGATS
-169 AGALKRASKVSPD
+169 ASSVNPASDMMP
-182 CLCGVN
+182 
-188 RLAKKED
+188 
-195 GTSDILIEKPSDS
+195 
-208 SLFTLRSSLIK
+208 IK
-219 VVSIQWLSR
+219 VMSIQWLSR

-306 YYSIKPDSADQ
+306 YYSIKPDSAAQ

-394 PSSLRKELIER
+394 PLADRQELIER
-405 FKSSNTSQYFSNHP
+405 FKSSNLSFSNHP
-419 VPPSKEGV
+419 VKS
-427 SKITPSIFTIKEG
+427 SKITPSLFGIKE
-440 DFSKTH
+440 DFSKIT
-446 PSSLTLKG
+446 PSLFTLKE

-460 KPLFNSLYDP
+460 KPLS
-470 FGSPSRG
+470 
-477 QKPQGTGDVTAL
+477 PQGTGDVTAPP
-489 RCSEPLRSKVGGASK
+489 RCSEPLRSKDGGPSK
-504 PSPECLSASALKEA
+504 VSPDCAGWDRLDDTCLQPGDGLGATCLRA
-518 AECLPECLPEC
+518 ADRV
-529 LSASAS
+529 AD
-535 KEAAECLSVGASKE
+535 
-549 AASSTSS
+549 
-556 LNSASNT
+556 
-563 SDEIEV
+563 DEIEV

-603 VGRGLRVTEGKE
+603 VGRGLRVAEGKE

-646 SLEDILQEACMQVNS
+646 SLENILQEACMQVNS
-661 HNCRMDV
+661 HNCRMD
-668 LMDGDEEM
+668 LMMDGDEEM

-691 TYGYQIVEDE
+691 TYGYQIVENE

-761 LMGIDFSTEDGKKL
+761 LMGIDFCTEDGKKL

-809 IPWDEPNKVYLYKEG
+809 IPWDEPNKVYMYKEG

-852 SREELAGVAQRDKEE
+852 SREELAEFAQKDKEE
-867 RKESLEKLKN
+867 RKEGLEKLKN
-877 SYKHYEY
+877 SYKNYEY
-884 YPVDNLYPVKKYL
+884 YPVDHLYPIKKYL
-897 GTAKDTITIE
+897 GTAKDKITIE
-907 KDGIWHVEDAQVNE
+907 KDGIWHVEDAQANE
-921 SYWVDPVTYRKHY
+921 SFWVDPITHRKHY

-945 NILREGDWCYVR
+945 NIIREGDWCYVR

-962 RNRPLRQWEI
+962 MNRPLRQWEI

-977 LCVINNKYLIEKSE
+977 ICVINNKYLIEKSE

-1011 ACYYESELIKDDTE
+1011 ACYYESEYIKDDTE

-1035 LKMIQEGMPYTPLVI
+1035 LKMTQEGFTYTPLVI
-1050 KTRKRRRW
+1050 KTYKRNRW

>member
-1 MKKIKLFDY
+1 MLFEMTMKKIKLFDY

-16 RVQEAFNHHNAVMV
+16 RVLETFRYHDSVMV

-49 LEKCNHPIWIVAHRR
+49 LEKSNNPIWIVAHRR
-64 ELVSQIKDTLNKFL
+64 ELVSQIKET
-78 LNFIFSNHPVP
+78 IFSKIT
-89 PSKEGSTAFPKPLSP
+89 PSLFTLKEGSTAFPKPLSP
-104 QGTGDVTAR
+104 QGTGDVTA
-113 CAEFFESP
+113 
-121 RPSLAKEGS
+121 LW
-130 TSHPSPLSSEERD
+130 
-143 VTALRCSE
+143 CSE

-169 AGALKRASKVSPD
+169 AGASEEALSS
-182 CLCGVN
+182 
-188 RLAKKED
+188 
-195 GTSDILIEKPSDS
+195 SDL
-208 SLFTLRSSLIK
+208 SSLISTSIK
-219 VVSIQWLSR
+219 VTSIQWLSR

-233 EEKPGLIVIDE
+233 KEKPGLIVIDE

-289 SWSMEKFIAEGR
+289 SWSMERFIAEGR

-306 YYSIKPDSADQ
+306 YYSIKPDSAAQ
-317 LLIDSLQKRGA
+317 LQIDSLQKRGA

-394 PSSLRKELIER
+394 PLAERQELIER
-405 FKSSNTSQYFSNHP
+405 FKA
-419 VPPSKEGV
+419 
-427 SKITPSIFTIKEG
+427 
-440 DFSKTH
+440 
-446 PSSLTLKG
+446 SSLL
-454 GSTAFP
+454 
-460 KPLFNSLYDP
+460 
-470 FGSPSRG
+470 
-477 QKPQGTGDVTAL
+477 
-489 RCSEPLRSKVGGASK
+489 
-504 PSPECLSASALKEA
+504 
-518 AECLPECLPEC
+518 
-529 LSASAS
+529 
-535 KEAAECLSVGASKE
+535 
-549 AASSTSS
+549 SS
-556 LNSASNT
+556 LNST

-603 VGRGLRVTEGKE
+603 VGRGLRVAAGKD

-646 SLEDILQEACMQVNS
+646 SLEDILQEACMQVNG
-661 HNCRMDV
+661 HNCRMD
-668 LMDGDEEM
+668 LMMDGDEEM
-676 MKIINHERQQQIIMD
+676 MKIISHEHQQRMIID
-691 TYGYQIVEDE
+691 SYGYQIVEDE

-713 MILEC
+713 MILDC

-723 DVTNDGFAYCYI
+723 EVTNDGFAYCYI

-761 LMGIDFSTEDGKKL
+761 LMGIDFCTEDGKKL
-775 YPRILSKYIDEKTY
+775 YPRIQSKYIDEKTY

-802 LSWKHRF
+802 LSWKQRF
-809 IPWDEPNKVYLYKEG
+809 IPWDEPNKVYMFKAG
-824 EGNSRLY
+824 EGNARLY
-831 IDENEQYY
+831 VDEDEQYY

-845 SQLEKVD
+845 SHLEKVD
-852 SREELAGVAQRDKEE
+852 SREELAELAELAEFAQKDKEE
-867 RKESLEKLKN
+867 REEDLEKLKK
-877 SYKHYEY
+877 SCH
-884 YPVDNLYPVKKYL
+884 D
-897 GTAKDTITIE
+897 
-907 KDGIWHVEDAQVNE
+907 
-921 SYWVDPVTYRKHY
+921 
-934 TRPVLFKRGYL
+934 TRPVLFRRGYL
-945 NILREGDWCYVR
+945 NILKEGDWCFVR

-977 LCVINNKYLIEKSE
+977 LCVIKNTYLIEKSE

-998 CRRTDDFTYFSVL
+998 CRRTDDFSYFSVL
-1011 ACYYESELIKDDTE
+1011 ACYYESELIMDDTE

-1035 LKMIQEGMPYTPLVI
+1035 VKMTQEGMPYTPIVI

>member
-1 MKKIKLFDY
+1 MKNDIQLFDY

-16 RVQEAFNHHNAVMV
+16 RVQEAFRHHDSVMV
-30 QMPTGTGKTM
+30 QMPTGTGKTYL
-40 VLANIVFSF
+40 LAALVGLF
-49 LEKCNHPIWIVAHRR
+49 LKEEVWVVAHRR
-64 ELVSQIKDTLNKFL
+64 ELVSQIKDTLEKF
-78 LNFIFSNHPVP
+78 FS
-89 PSKEGSTAFPKPLSP
+89 
-104 QGTGDVTAR
+104 
-113 CAEFFESP
+113 
-121 RPSLAKEGS
+121 SLKS
-130 TSHPSPLSSEERD
+130 TS
-143 VTALRCSE
+143 
-151 PLRSKVGGPS
+151 
-161 KVSPDCLS
+161 
-169 AGALKRASKVSPD
+169 
-182 CLCGVN
+182 
-188 RLAKKED
+188 
-195 GTSDILIEKPSDS
+195 
-208 SLFTLRSSLIK
+208 IK
-219 VVSIQWLSR
+219 VISIQWLSR

-306 YYSIKPDSADQ
+306 YYSIKPDSAAQ

-346 LERLCLTIKEYVP
+346 LERLCLTIKEYVK

-405 FKSSNTSQYFSNHP
+405 FKSSNTSQKFSFSNQP
-419 VPPSKEGV
+419 INS
-427 SKITPSIFTIKEG
+427 SKITPSLFTLKEG
-440 DFSKTH
+440 STSH
-446 PSSLTLKG
+446 PDPLTLRGEG
-454 GSTAFP
+454 GNRPT
-460 KPLFNSLYDP
+460 
-470 FGSPSRG
+470 
-477 QKPQGTGDVTAL
+477 
-489 RCSEPLRSKVGGASK
+489 RCSEPLRSKDGGPSKVSPDCAGWDRLAEGINARLAEGLAGRESKVSPDSLCVVNRLGEGGAD
-504 PSPECLSASALKEA
+504 
-518 AECLPECLPEC
+518 
-529 LSASAS
+529 
-535 KEAAECLSVGASKE
+535 
-549 AASSTSS
+549 
-556 LNSASNT
+556 
-563 SDEIEV
+563 DEIEV

-603 VGRGLRVTEGKE
+603 VGRGLRVAEGKE

-646 SLEDILQEACMQVNS
+646 SLENILQEACMQVNS
-661 HNCRMDV
+661 HNCRMD
-668 LMDGDEEM
+668 LMMDGDEEM
-676 MKIINHERQQQIIMD
+676 MKIINHEHQQQMIMD

-723 DVTNDGFAYCYI
+723 EVTNDGFAYCYI

-761 LMGIDFSTEDGKKL
+761 LMGLDFCTEDGKKL
-775 YPRILSKYIDEKTY
+775 YPRIQSKYIDDKTY

-795 ELQVGTG
+795 QLQVGTG

-809 IPWDEPNKVYLYKEG
+809 VSWDEPNKVYLYKEG

-831 IDENEQYY
+831 VDENEQYY

-852 SREELAGVAQRDKEE
+852 SREELAEFAQKDKEE
-867 RKESLEKLKN
+867 REEGLEKLKN
-877 SYKHYEY
+877 SYKNYEY
-884 YPVDNLYPVKKYL
+884 YPVDHLYPIKKYL
-897 GTAKDTITIE
+897 GTAKDKITIE
-907 KDGIWHVEDAQVNE
+907 KDGIWHVDDSQANE
-921 SYWVDPVTYRKHY
+921 SFWVDPITHRKHY

-945 NILREGDWCYVR
+945 NIIREGDWCYVR

-962 RNRPLRQWEI
+962 KNRPLRQWEI

-977 LCVINNKYLIEKSE
+977 ICVVNNKYLIEKSE

-998 CRRTDDFTYFSVL
+998 CRRTDDFSYFSVL
-1011 ACYYESELIKDDTE
+1011 ACYYESEYIKDDTE

-1035 LKMIQEGMPYTPLVI
+1035 LKMTQEGFTYTPLVI
-1050 KTRKRRRW
+1050 KTHKRRRW

>member
-16 RVQEAFNHHNAVMV
+16 RVQEAFKHHDSVMV
-30 QMPTGTGKTM
+30 QMPTGTGKTYL
-40 VLANIVFSF
+40 LAALVGLF
-49 LEKCNHPIWIVAHRR
+49 LKEEVWVVAHRR
-64 ELVSQIKDTLNKFL
+64 ELVSQIKDTLERF
-78 LNFIFSNHPVP
+78 FS
-89 PSKEGSTAFPKPLSP
+89 
-104 QGTGDVTAR
+104 
-113 CAEFFESP
+113 
-121 RPSLAKEGS
+121 SLKS
-130 TSHPSPLSSEERD
+130 TS
-143 VTALRCSE
+143 
-151 PLRSKVGGPS
+151 
-161 KVSPDCLS
+161 
-169 AGALKRASKVSPD
+169 
-182 CLCGVN
+182 
-188 RLAKKED
+188 
-195 GTSDILIEKPSDS
+195 
-208 SLFTLRSSLIK
+208 IK
-219 VVSIQWLSR
+219 VTSIQWLSR

-306 YYSIKPDSADQ
+306 YYSIKPDSAAQ

-346 LERLCLTIKEYVP
+346 RERLCLTIKEYVP

-394 PSSLRKELIER
+394 PLAERQELIER
-405 FKSSNTSQYFSNHP
+405 FKASNLSFSNHP
-419 VPPSKEGV
+419 VPPSKEG
-427 SKITPSIFTIKEG
+427 STSTPS
-440 DFSKTH
+440 
-446 PSSLTLKG
+446 PSSSEG
-454 GSTAFP
+454 
-460 KPLFNSLYDP
+460 
-470 FGSPSRG
+470 
-477 QKPQGTGDVTAL
+477 GDVTAL
-489 RCSEPLRSKVGGASK
+489 RCSEPLRSNVGGPSK
-504 PSPECLSASALKEA
+504 VSPECFSA
-518 AECLPECLPEC
+518 
-529 LSASAS
+529 
-535 KEAAECLSVGASKE
+535 GASKE

-556 LNSASNT
+556 LNST
-563 SDEIEV
+563 SDDIEV

-603 VGRGLRVTEGKE
+603 VGRGLRVAEGKE
-615 YCVILD
+615 FCVILD

-661 HNCRMDV
+661 HNCKMDV

-706 IKDKDGK
+706 IKDKDGT
-713 MILEC
+713 MILEY

-723 DVTNDGFAYCYI
+723 EVTNDGFAYCYI

-852 SREELAGVAQRDKEE
+852 SQEELAEFAQRDKAE
-867 RKESLEKLKN
+867 RKKSLEKLKN

-897 GTAKDTITIE
+897 GTAKDKITIE

-921 SYWVDPVTYRKHY
+921 SYWVDPVTHRKHY

-977 LCVINNKYLIEKSE
+977 LCVIKNTYLIEKSE

-1035 LKMIQEGMPYTPLVI
+1035 LKMTQEGFTYTPLVI
-1050 KTRKRRRW
+1050 KTHKRSRWL

>member
-1 MKKIKLFDY
+1 MLFEMTMKKIKLFDY

-16 RVQEAFNHHNAVMV
+16 RVQEAFKHHDAVMV

-49 LEKCNHPIWIVAHRR
+49 LEKSNNPIWIVAHRR
-64 ELVSQIKDTLNKFL
+64 ELVEQIKGTLNKSL
-78 LNFIFSNHPVP
+78 LIFSNHPVP
-89 PSKEGSTAFPKPLSP
+89 LSKEGLSKI
-104 QGTGDVTAR
+104 T
-113 CAEFFESP
+113 
-121 RPSLAKEGS
+121 PSLFTIKEGS
-130 TSHPSPLSSEERD
+130 TSHPDPLTLRGEGGNRP
-143 VTALRCSE
+143 TRCSE

-161 KVSPDCLS
+161 KVSPDCAGWDRLGATCLHLAERVGDGLGATS
-169 AGALKRASKVSPD
+169 ASSVNPASDMMP
-182 CLCGVN
+182 
-188 RLAKKED
+188 
-195 GTSDILIEKPSDS
+195 
-208 SLFTLRSSLIK
+208 IK
-219 VVSIQWLSR
+219 VMSIQWLSK
-228 HYGEM
+228 HYREM

-306 YYSIKPDSADQ
+306 YYSIKPDSAAQ

-394 PSSLRKELIER
+394 PLAERQELIER
-405 FKSSNTSQYFSNHP
+405 FKSS
-419 VPPSKEGV
+419 
-427 SKITPSIFTIKEG
+427 
-440 DFSKTH
+440 
-446 PSSLTLKG
+446 SL
-454 GSTAFP
+454 S
-460 KPLFNSLYDP
+460 
-470 FGSPSRG
+470 
-477 QKPQGTGDVTAL
+477 
-489 RCSEPLRSKVGGASK
+489 
-504 PSPECLSASALKEA
+504 
-518 AECLPECLPEC
+518 
-529 LSASAS
+529 
-535 KEAAECLSVGASKE
+535 
-549 AASSTSS
+549 SS
-556 LNSASNT
+556 LNSS
-563 SDEIEV
+563 SDDIEV

-603 VGRGLRVTEGKE
+603 VGRGLRVAEGKE

-646 SLEDILQEACMQVNS
+646 SLENILQEACMQVNS
-661 HNCRMDV
+661 HNCRMD
-668 LMDGDEEM
+668 LMMDGDEEM
-676 MKIINHERQQQIIMD
+676 MKIINHECQQQMIMD

-723 DVTNDGFAYCYI
+723 EVTNDGFAYCYI

-775 YPRILSKYIDEKTY
+775 YPRIQSKYIDEKTY

-802 LSWKHRF
+802 LNWKHRF

-824 EGNSRLY
+824 EGNSRLFVDDDGRY
-831 IDENEQYY
+831 FAQE
-839 VQKNIG
+839 NIG
-845 SQLEKVD
+845 SQLVEVNSPEGLAEFAEKD
-852 SREELAGVAQRDKEE
+852 KQERENDAEA
-867 RKESLEKLKN
+867 LKN
-877 SYKHYEY
+877 AYPHYEF
-884 YPVDNLYPVKKYL
+884 YPVDKVKFPMQIRRNTKCEN
-897 GTAKDTITIE
+897 KIRIE
-907 KDGIWHVEDAQVNE
+907 KDGIWHVEDDWYHE
-921 SYWVDPVTYRKHY
+921 SYWVDPITHRKHY

-945 NILREGDWCYVR
+945 NILKEGDWCYVR

-977 LCVINNKYLIEKSE
+977 ICVINNKYLIEKSE

-1011 ACYYESELIKDDTE
+1011 ACFYESEHIKDDTE

-1035 LKMIQEGMPYTPLVI
+1035 LKMTQEGFPYTPLVI
-1050 KTRKRRRW
+1050 KTYKRSRWL

>member
-16 RVQEAFNHHNAVMV
+16 RVQEAFKHHDAVMV
-30 QMPTGTGKTM
+30 QMPTGTGKTYL
-40 VLANIVFSF
+40 LAALVGLF
-49 LEKCNHPIWIVAHRR
+49 LKEEVWVVAHRR
-64 ELVSQIKDTLNKFL
+64 ELVSQIKDTLEKF
-78 LNFIFSNHPVP
+78 FS
-89 PSKEGSTAFPKPLSP
+89 
-104 QGTGDVTAR
+104 
-113 CAEFFESP
+113 
-121 RPSLAKEGS
+121 SLKS
-130 TSHPSPLSSEERD
+130 TS
-143 VTALRCSE
+143 
-151 PLRSKVGGPS
+151 
-161 KVSPDCLS
+161 
-169 AGALKRASKVSPD
+169 
-182 CLCGVN
+182 
-188 RLAKKED
+188 
-195 GTSDILIEKPSDS
+195 
-208 SLFTLRSSLIK
+208 IK
-219 VVSIQWLSR
+219 VISIQWLSR

-289 SWSMEKFIAEGR
+289 SWSMERFIAEGR

-306 YYSIKPDSADQ
+306 YYSIKPDSAAQ
-317 LLIDSLQKRGA
+317 LQIDSLQKRGA

-346 LERLCLTIKEYVP
+346 LKRLCLTIKEYVP

-394 PSSLRKELIER
+394 PLAERQELIER
-405 FKSSNTSQYFSNHP
+405 FKA
-419 VPPSKEGV
+419 
-427 SKITPSIFTIKEG
+427 
-440 DFSKTH
+440 
-446 PSSLTLKG
+446 SSLL
-454 GSTAFP
+454 
-460 KPLFNSLYDP
+460 
-470 FGSPSRG
+470 
-477 QKPQGTGDVTAL
+477 
-489 RCSEPLRSKVGGASK
+489 
-504 PSPECLSASALKEA
+504 
-518 AECLPECLPEC
+518 
-529 LSASAS
+529 
-535 KEAAECLSVGASKE
+535 
-549 AASSTSS
+549 SS
-556 LNSASNT
+556 LNST

-603 VGRGLRVTEGKE
+603 VGRGLRVAEEKD

-646 SLEDILQEACMQVNS
+646 SLEDILQEACMQVNG
-661 HNCRMDV
+661 HNCRMD
-668 LMDGDEEM
+668 LMMDGDEEM
-676 MKIINHERQQQIIMD
+676 MKIISHEHQQRMIID
-691 TYGYQIVEDE
+691 SYGYQIVEDE

-723 DVTNDGFAYCYI
+723 EVTNDGFAYCYI

-761 LMGIDFSTEDGKKL
+761 LMGIDFCTEDGKKL
-775 YPRILSKYIDEKTY
+775 YPRIQSKYIDEKTY

-802 LSWKHRF
+802 LSWKQRF
-809 IPWDEPNKVYLYKEG
+809 IPWDEPNKVYMFKAG
-824 EGNSRLY
+824 EGNARLY
-831 IDENEQYY
+831 VDEDEQYY

-845 SQLEKVD
+845 SHLEKVD
-852 SREELAGVAQRDKEE
+852 SREELAELAELAEFAQKDKEE
-867 RKESLEKLKN
+867 REEDLEKLKK
-877 SYKHYEY
+877 SCH
-884 YPVDNLYPVKKYL
+884 D
-897 GTAKDTITIE
+897 
-907 KDGIWHVEDAQVNE
+907 
-921 SYWVDPVTYRKHY
+921 
-934 TRPVLFKRGYL
+934 TRPVLFRRGYL
-945 NILREGDWCYVR
+945 NILKEGDWCFVR

-977 LCVINNKYLIEKSE
+977 LCVIKNTYLIEKSE

-998 CRRTDDFTYFSVL
+998 CRRTDDFSYFSVL
-1011 ACYYESELIKDDTE
+1011 ACYYESELIMDDTE

-1035 LKMIQEGMPYTPLVI
+1035 LKMTQEGMPYTPIVI

>member
-1 MKKIKLFDY
+1 MKNDIQLFDY

-16 RVQEAFNHHNAVMV
+16 RVQEAFRHHDSVMV
-30 QMPTGTGKTM
+30 QMPTGTGKTYL
-40 VLANIVFSF
+40 LAALVGLF
-49 LEKCNHPIWIVAHRR
+49 LKEEVWVVAHRR
-64 ELVSQIKDTLNKFL
+64 ELVSQIKDTLEKF
-78 LNFIFSNHPVP
+78 FS
-89 PSKEGSTAFPKPLSP
+89 
-104 QGTGDVTAR
+104 
-113 CAEFFESP
+113 
-121 RPSLAKEGS
+121 SLKS
-130 TSHPSPLSSEERD
+130 TS
-143 VTALRCSE
+143 
-151 PLRSKVGGPS
+151 
-161 KVSPDCLS
+161 
-169 AGALKRASKVSPD
+169 
-182 CLCGVN
+182 
-188 RLAKKED
+188 
-195 GTSDILIEKPSDS
+195 
-208 SLFTLRSSLIK
+208 IK
-219 VVSIQWLSR
+219 VISIQWLSR

-289 SWSMEKFIAEGR
+289 SWSMERFIAEGR

-306 YYSIKPDSADQ
+306 YYSIKPDSAAQ
-317 LLIDSLQKRGA
+317 LQIDSLQKRGA

-346 LERLCLTIKEYVP
+346 LKRLCLTIKEYVP

-394 PSSLRKELIER
+394 PLAERQELIER
-405 FKSSNTSQYFSNHP
+405 FKA
-419 VPPSKEGV
+419 
-427 SKITPSIFTIKEG
+427 
-440 DFSKTH
+440 
-446 PSSLTLKG
+446 SSLL
-454 GSTAFP
+454 
-460 KPLFNSLYDP
+460 
-470 FGSPSRG
+470 
-477 QKPQGTGDVTAL
+477 
-489 RCSEPLRSKVGGASK
+489 
-504 PSPECLSASALKEA
+504 
-518 AECLPECLPEC
+518 
-529 LSASAS
+529 
-535 KEAAECLSVGASKE
+535 
-549 AASSTSS
+549 SS
-556 LNSASNT
+556 LNST

-603 VGRGLRVTEGKE
+603 VGRGLRVAEEKD

-661 HNCRMDV
+661 HNCRMD
-668 LMDGDEEM
+668 LMMVGDEEM
-676 MKIINHERQQQIIMD
+676 MKIINHERQLQMMRD

-723 DVTNDGFAYCYI
+723 EVTNDGFAYCYI

-809 IPWDEPNKVYLYKEG
+809 IPWDEPNKVYMFKAG
-824 EGNSRLY
+824 EGNARLY
-831 IDENEQYY
+831 VDEDEQYY

-845 SQLEKVD
+845 SHLEKVD
-852 SREELAGVAQRDKEE
+852 SREELAELAELAEFAQKDKEE
-867 RKESLEKLKN
+867 REKDLEKLKK
-877 SYKHYEY
+877 SCH
-884 YPVDNLYPVKKYL
+884 
-897 GTAKDTITIE
+897 DTR
-907 KDGIWHVEDAQVNE
+907 
-921 SYWVDPVTYRKHY
+921 S
-934 TRPVLFKRGYL
+934 VLFRRGYL
-945 NILREGDWCYVR
+945 NILKEGDWCFVR

-977 LCVINNKYLIEKSE
+977 LCVIKNTYLIEKSE

-998 CRRTDDFTYFSVL
+998 CRRTDDFSYFSVL
-1011 ACYYESELIKDDTE
+1011 ACYYESELIMDDTE

-1035 LKMIQEGMPYTPLVI
+1035 LKMTQEGMPYTPIVI

>member
-1 MKKIKLFDY
+1 M
-10 QEDMVK
+10 
-16 RVQEAFNHHNAVMV
+16 
-30 QMPTGTGKTM
+30 
-40 VLANIVFSF
+40 
-49 LEKCNHPIWIVAHRR
+49 EK
-64 ELVSQIKDTLNKFL
+64 
-78 LNFIFSNHPVP
+78 
-89 PSKEGSTAFPKPLSP
+89 
-104 QGTGDVTAR
+104 
-113 CAEFFESP
+113 
-121 RPSLAKEGS
+121 
-130 TSHPSPLSSEERD
+130 
-143 VTALRCSE
+143 
-151 PLRSKVGGPS
+151 
-161 KVSPDCLS
+161 
-169 AGALKRASKVSPD
+169 
-182 CLCGVN
+182 
-188 RLAKKED
+188 
-195 GTSDILIEKPSDS
+195 
-208 SLFTLRSSLIK
+208 
-219 VVSIQWLSR
+219 
-228 HYGEM
+228 
-233 EEKPGLIVIDE
+233 KPGLIVIDE

-289 SWSMEKFIAEGR
+289 SWNMEKFIAEGR

-306 YYSIKPDSADQ
+306 YYSIKPDSAAQ

-394 PSSLRKELIER
+394 PLAERQELIER
-405 FKSSNTSQYFSNHP
+405 FKSS
-419 VPPSKEGV
+419 
-427 SKITPSIFTIKEG
+427 
-440 DFSKTH
+440 
-446 PSSLTLKG
+446 SL
-454 GSTAFP
+454 S
-460 KPLFNSLYDP
+460 
-470 FGSPSRG
+470 
-477 QKPQGTGDVTAL
+477 
-489 RCSEPLRSKVGGASK
+489 
-504 PSPECLSASALKEA
+504 
-518 AECLPECLPEC
+518 
-529 LSASAS
+529 
-535 KEAAECLSVGASKE
+535 
-549 AASSTSS
+549 SS
-556 LNSASNT
+556 LNST
-563 SDEIEV
+563 SDDIEV

-593 TLSLAKYMQM
+593 TLSLTKYMQM
-603 VGRGLRVTEGKE
+603 VGRGLRVAEGKE

-646 SLEDILQEACMQVNS
+646 SLEGILQEACMQVYN
-661 HNCRMDV
+661 HNCRMD
-668 LMDGDEEM
+668 LMMDGDEEM
-676 MKIINHERQQQIIMD
+676 MKIINHERQQQMIMD
-691 TYGYQIVEDE
+691 TYGYQIVESE

-723 DVTNDGFAYCYI
+723 EVTNDGFAYCYI
-735 RKKVGRKEWIDLRNR
+735 RKKAGRKEWIDLRNR
-750 LWFANKPQSVK
+750 LWFTNKPQSVK
-761 LMGIDFSTEDGKKL
+761 LMGIDFCTEDGKKL

-809 IPWDEPNKVYLYKEG
+809 IPWDEPNKVYMYKEG

-831 IDENEQYY
+831 IDENEQYF

-852 SREELAGVAQRDKEE
+852 SREELAEFALKDKEE

-884 YPVDNLYPVKKYL
+884 YPVDNLYPIKKYL
-897 GTAKDTITIE
+897 GTAKDKITIE

-921 SYWVDPVTYRKHY
+921 SYWVDPITHRKHY

-962 RNRPLRQWEI
+962 RDRPLRQWEI

-977 LCVINNKYLIEKSE
+977 ICVINNKYLIAKSE

-1011 ACYYESELIKDDTE
+1011 ACYYESELIMDDTE

-1035 LKMIQEGMPYTPLVI
+1035 LKMTQEGMPYTPLVI
-1050 KTRKRRRW
+1050 KTYKRSRW

>member
-1 MKKIKLFDY
+1 MKNDIQLFDY

-16 RVQEAFNHHNAVMV
+16 RVQEAFRHHDSVMV
-30 QMPTGTGKTM
+30 QMPTGTGKTYL
-40 VLANIVFSF
+40 LAALVGLF
-49 LEKCNHPIWIVAHRR
+49 LKEEVWVVAHRR
-64 ELVSQIKDTLNKFL
+64 ELVSQIKDTLEKF
-78 LNFIFSNHPVP
+78 FS
-89 PSKEGSTAFPKPLSP
+89 
-104 QGTGDVTAR
+104 
-113 CAEFFESP
+113 
-121 RPSLAKEGS
+121 SLKS
-130 TSHPSPLSSEERD
+130 TS
-143 VTALRCSE
+143 
-151 PLRSKVGGPS
+151 
-161 KVSPDCLS
+161 
-169 AGALKRASKVSPD
+169 
-182 CLCGVN
+182 
-188 RLAKKED
+188 
-195 GTSDILIEKPSDS
+195 
-208 SLFTLRSSLIK
+208 IK
-219 VVSIQWLSR
+219 VISIQWLSR

-289 SWSMEKFIAEGR
+289 SWSMERFIAEGR

-306 YYSIKPDSADQ
+306 YYSIKPDSAAQ
-317 LLIDSLQKRGA
+317 LQIDSLQKRGA

-346 LERLCLTIKEYVP
+346 LKRLCLTIKEYVP

-394 PSSLRKELIER
+394 PLAERQELIER
-405 FKSSNTSQYFSNHP
+405 FKA
-419 VPPSKEGV
+419 
-427 SKITPSIFTIKEG
+427 
-440 DFSKTH
+440 
-446 PSSLTLKG
+446 SSLL
-454 GSTAFP
+454 
-460 KPLFNSLYDP
+460 
-470 FGSPSRG
+470 
-477 QKPQGTGDVTAL
+477 
-489 RCSEPLRSKVGGASK
+489 
-504 PSPECLSASALKEA
+504 
-518 AECLPECLPEC
+518 
-529 LSASAS
+529 
-535 KEAAECLSVGASKE
+535 
-549 AASSTSS
+549 SS
-556 LNSASNT
+556 LNST

-603 VGRGLRVTEGKE
+603 VGRGLRVAEGKD

-641 FEGRT
+641 FEGHT
-646 SLEDILQEACMQVNS
+646 SLENILQEACLLVNS

-676 MKIINHERQQQIIMD
+676 MKIINHERQQQMIMD
-691 TYGYQIVEDE
+691 TYGYEIVESE

-723 DVTNDGFAYCYI
+723 EVTNDGFAYCYI
-735 RKKVGRKEWIDLRNR
+735 RKKVGRKEWIDLQNR

-761 LMGIDFSTEDGKKL
+761 LMGIDFCTEDGKKL

-802 LSWKHRF
+802 LSWKQRF
-809 IPWDEPNKVYLYKEG
+809 IPWDEPNKVYMFKAG
-824 EGNSRLY
+824 EGNARLY
-831 IDENEQYY
+831 VDEDEQYY

-845 SQLEKVD
+845 SHLEKVD
-852 SREELAGVAQRDKEE
+852 SREELAELAELAEFAQKDKEE
-867 RKESLEKLKN
+867 REEDLEKLKK
-877 SYKHYEY
+877 SCH
-884 YPVDNLYPVKKYL
+884 D
-897 GTAKDTITIE
+897 
-907 KDGIWHVEDAQVNE
+907 
-921 SYWVDPVTYRKHY
+921 
-934 TRPVLFKRGYL
+934 TRPVLFRRGYL
-945 NILREGDWCYVR
+945 NILKEGDWCFVR

-977 LCVINNKYLIEKSE
+977 LCVIKNTYLIEKSE

-998 CRRTDDFTYFSVL
+998 CRRTDDFSYFSVL
-1011 ACYYESELIKDDTE
+1011 ACYYESELIMDDTE

-1035 LKMIQEGMPYTPLVI
+1035 LKMTQEGMPYTPIVI

>member
-1 MKKIKLFDY
+1 MLFEMTMKKIKLFDY

-16 RVQEAFNHHNAVMV
+16 RVQEAFKHHDAVMV

-40 VLANIVFSF
+40 VLANIVFAF
-49 LEKCNHPIWIVAHRR
+49 LEKSNNPIWIVAHRR
-64 ELVSQIKDTLNKFL
+64 ELVSQIKET
-78 LNFIFSNHPVP
+78 IFSKIT
-89 PSKEGSTAFPKPLSP
+89 PSLFTLKEGSTAFPKPLSP
-104 QGTGDVTAR
+104 QGTG
-113 CAEFFESP
+113 
-121 RPSLAKEGS
+121 
-130 TSHPSPLSSEERD
+130 D

-169 AGALKRASKVSPD
+169 AGASEEALSS
-182 CLCGVN
+182 
-188 RLAKKED
+188 
-195 GTSDILIEKPSDS
+195 SDL
-208 SLFTLRSSLIK
+208 SSLISTSIK
-219 VVSIQWLSR
+219 VISIQWLSR

-270 TPYRLNGK
+270 TPYRMNGK
-278 GFTDLFDTLLC
+278 GFTDLFDMLLC
-289 SWSMEKFIAEGR
+289 SWNMERFIAEGR

-306 YYSIKPDSADQ
+306 YYSFKPDSAAQ
-317 LLIDSLQKRGA
+317 LLIDSLQKRGV

-339 VMDVKPS
+339 VMDVRPS
-346 LERLCLTIKEYVP
+346 LERLCLTVKEYVP

-380 RENGIKAVAISSKT
+380 RENSIKAVAISSKT
-394 PSSLRKELIER
+394 PLAERQELIER
-405 FKSSNTSQYFSNHP
+405 FKSS
-419 VPPSKEGV
+419 
-427 SKITPSIFTIKEG
+427 
-440 DFSKTH
+440 
-446 PSSLTLKG
+446 SL
-454 GSTAFP
+454 S
-460 KPLFNSLYDP
+460 
-470 FGSPSRG
+470 
-477 QKPQGTGDVTAL
+477 
-489 RCSEPLRSKVGGASK
+489 
-504 PSPECLSASALKEA
+504 
-518 AECLPECLPEC
+518 
-529 LSASAS
+529 
-535 KEAAECLSVGASKE
+535 
-549 AASSTSS
+549 SS

-563 SDEIEV
+563 SDDIEV

-603 VGRGLRVTEGKE
+603 VGRGLRVAKGKE

-646 SLEDILQEACMQVNS
+646 SLEDILQETCMQVNS
-661 HNCRMDV
+661 LNCRMD
-668 LMDGDEEM
+668 LMMDGDEEM
-676 MKIINHERQQQIIMD
+676 MKIINHERQQQMIID

-723 DVTNDGFAYCYI
+723 EVTNDGFAYCYI

-761 LMGIDFSTEDGKKL
+761 LMGIDFCTEDGKKL

-789 LTVKTL
+789 LKVKTL

-809 IPWDEPNKVYLYKEG
+809 IPWDEPNKVYMYKEG

-831 IDENEQYY
+831 IDENEQYF

-852 SREELAGVAQRDKEE
+852 SHEELAEFAKRDKEE
-867 RKESLEKLKN
+867 REEALENLKN
-877 SYKHYEY
+877 SYKLYEY
-884 YPVDNLYPVKKYL
+884 YPVDNFYPIKKYL
-897 GTAKDTITIE
+897 GTAKDNIRIE
-907 KDGIWHVEDAQVNE
+907 KDGIWHVDDAQSNE
-921 SYWVDPVTYRKHY
+921 SYWVDPVTHRKHY
-934 TRPVLFKRGYL
+934 TKPILFKRGCL
-945 NILREGDWCYVR
+945 NILKEGDWCYVR

-962 RNRPLRQWEI
+962 MNRPLRQWEI

-977 LCVINNKYLIEKSE
+977 ICVINNTYLIEKNE
-991 PDQWYKI
+991 TDQWYKI

-1011 ACYYESELIKDDTE
+1011 ACYYESELIMDDTE

-1035 LKMIQEGMPYTPLVI
+1035 LKMTQEGMPYTPIVI
-1050 KTRKRRRW
+1050 KTRKRSRWQ

>member
-1 MKKIKLFDY
+1 MKNDIQLFDY

-16 RVQEAFNHHNAVMV
+16 RVQEAFRHHDSVMV

-49 LEKCNHPIWIVAHRR
+49 LEKCNNPIWIVAHRR
-64 ELVSQIKDTLNKFL
+64 ELVSQIKNTLNKSL
-78 LNFIFSNHPVP
+78 FIFSKTHP
-89 PSKEGSTAFPKPLSP
+89 SSLTLKGGSTAFPKPLSP
-104 QGTGDVTAR
+104 QGTGDVTA
-113 CAEFFESP
+113 
-121 RPSLAKEGS
+121 
-130 TSHPSPLSSEERD
+130 
-143 VTALRCSE
+143 LRCSE
-151 PLRSKVGGPS
+151 PLRSKVGGAS
-161 KVSPDCLS
+161 KPSPDCLS
-169 AGALKRASKVSPD
+169 ASASKEASKVSPE
-182 CLCGVN
+182 CLSAG
-188 RLAKKED
+188 A
-195 GTSDILIEKPSDS
+195 
-208 SLFTLRSSLIK
+208 LIK
-219 VVSIQWLSR
+219 VISIQWLSR

-289 SWSMEKFIAEGR
+289 SWSMERFIAEGR

-306 YYSIKPDSADQ
+306 YYSIKPDSAAQ

-394 PSSLRKELIER
+394 PLAERQELIER
-405 FKSSNTSQYFSNHP
+405 FKA
-419 VPPSKEGV
+419 
-427 SKITPSIFTIKEG
+427 
-440 DFSKTH
+440 
-446 PSSLTLKG
+446 SSLL
-454 GSTAFP
+454 
-460 KPLFNSLYDP
+460 
-470 FGSPSRG
+470 
-477 QKPQGTGDVTAL
+477 
-489 RCSEPLRSKVGGASK
+489 
-504 PSPECLSASALKEA
+504 
-518 AECLPECLPEC
+518 
-529 LSASAS
+529 
-535 KEAAECLSVGASKE
+535 
-549 AASSTSS
+549 SS
-556 LNSASNT
+556 LNST

-603 VGRGLRVTEGKE
+603 VGRGLRVAAGKD

-646 SLEDILQEACMQVNS
+646 SLEDILQEACMQVNG
-661 HNCRMDV
+661 HNCRMD
-668 LMDGDEEM
+668 LMMDGDEEM
-676 MKIINHERQQQIIMD
+676 MKIISHEHQQRMIMD
-691 TYGYQIVEDE
+691 SYGYQIVEDE

-713 MILEC
+713 MILDC

-723 DVTNDGFAYCYI
+723 EVTNDGFAYCYI

-761 LMGIDFSTEDGKKL
+761 LMGIDFCTEDGKKL

-802 LSWKHRF
+802 LSWKQRF
-809 IPWDEPNKVYLYKEG
+809 IPWDEPNKVYMFKAG
-824 EGNSRLY
+824 EGNARLY
-831 IDENEQYY
+831 VDEDEQYY

-845 SQLEKVD
+845 SHLEKVD
-852 SREELAGVAQRDKEE
+852 SREELAELAELAEFAQKDKEE
-867 RKESLEKLKN
+867 REEDLEKLKK
-877 SYKHYEY
+877 SCH
-884 YPVDNLYPVKKYL
+884 D
-897 GTAKDTITIE
+897 
-907 KDGIWHVEDAQVNE
+907 
-921 SYWVDPVTYRKHY
+921 
-934 TRPVLFKRGYL
+934 TRPVLFRRGYL
-945 NILREGDWCYVR
+945 NILKEGDWCFVR

-977 LCVINNKYLIEKSE
+977 ICVIKNTYLIEKSE

-998 CRRTDDFTYFSVL
+998 LRRTDDFTYFSVL
-1011 ACYYESELIKDDTE
+1011 ACYYESELIMDDTE

-1035 LKMIQEGMPYTPLVI
+1035 LKMTQEGMPYTPIVI
-1050 KTRKRRRW
+1050 KTRKRRRWL

>member
-1 MKKIKLFDY
+1 MKNDIQLFDY

-16 RVQEAFNHHNAVMV
+16 RVQEAFRHHDSVMV
-30 QMPTGTGKTM
+30 QMPTGTGKTYLFAAL
-40 VLANIVFSF
+40 VGLF
-49 LEKCNHPIWIVAHRR
+49 LKEEVWVVAHRR
-64 ELVSQIKDTLNKFL
+64 ELVSQIKDTLEKF
-78 LNFIFSNHPVP
+78 FS
-89 PSKEGSTAFPKPLSP
+89 
-104 QGTGDVTAR
+104 
-113 CAEFFESP
+113 
-121 RPSLAKEGS
+121 SLKS
-130 TSHPSPLSSEERD
+130 TS
-143 VTALRCSE
+143 
-151 PLRSKVGGPS
+151 
-161 KVSPDCLS
+161 
-169 AGALKRASKVSPD
+169 
-182 CLCGVN
+182 
-188 RLAKKED
+188 
-195 GTSDILIEKPSDS
+195 
-208 SLFTLRSSLIK
+208 IK
-219 VVSIQWLSR
+219 VISIQWLSR

-289 SWSMEKFIAEGR
+289 SWSMERFIVEGR

-306 YYSIKPDSADQ
+306 YYSIKPDSAAQ

-394 PSSLRKELIER
+394 PLAERQELIER
-405 FKSSNTSQYFSNHP
+405 FKA
-419 VPPSKEGV
+419 
-427 SKITPSIFTIKEG
+427 
-440 DFSKTH
+440 
-446 PSSLTLKG
+446 SSLL
-454 GSTAFP
+454 
-460 KPLFNSLYDP
+460 
-470 FGSPSRG
+470 
-477 QKPQGTGDVTAL
+477 
-489 RCSEPLRSKVGGASK
+489 
-504 PSPECLSASALKEA
+504 
-518 AECLPECLPEC
+518 
-529 LSASAS
+529 
-535 KEAAECLSVGASKE
+535 
-549 AASSTSS
+549 SS
-556 LNSASNT
+556 LNST

-603 VGRGLRVTEGKE
+603 VGRGLRVAAGKD

-646 SLEDILQEACMQVNS
+646 SLEDILQEACLQVNS
-661 HNCRMDV
+661 HNCRMD
-668 LMDGDEEM
+668 LMMDGDEEM
-676 MKIINHERQQQIIMD
+676 MKIINHEHQQQMIMD

-706 IKDKDGK
+706 IKDKEGK

-723 DVTNDGFAYCYI
+723 EVTNDGFAYCYI

-761 LMGIDFSTEDGKKL
+761 LMGIDFCTEDGKKL
-775 YPRILSKYIDEKTY
+775 YPRIQSKYIDEKTY

-809 IPWDEPNKVYLYKEG
+809 IPWDEPNKVYMFKAG
-824 EGNSRLY
+824 EGNARLY
-831 IDENEQYY
+831 VDEDEQYY

-845 SQLEKVD
+845 SHLEKVD
-852 SREELAGVAQRDKEE
+852 SREELAELAELAEFAQKDKEE
-867 RKESLEKLKN
+867 REKDLEKLKK
-877 SYKHYEY
+877 SCH
-884 YPVDNLYPVKKYL
+884 
-897 GTAKDTITIE
+897 DTR
-907 KDGIWHVEDAQVNE
+907 
-921 SYWVDPVTYRKHY
+921 S
-934 TRPVLFKRGYL
+934 VLFRRGYL
-945 NILREGDWCYVR
+945 NILKEGDWCFVR

-977 LCVINNKYLIEKSE
+977 LCVIKNTYLIEKSE

-998 CRRTDDFTYFSVL
+998 CRRTDDFSYFSVL
-1011 ACYYESELIKDDTE
+1011 ACYYESELIMDDTE

-1035 LKMIQEGMPYTPLVI
+1035 LKMTQEGMPYTPIVI

>member
-1 MKKIKLFDY
+1 MLFEMTMKKIKLFDY

-16 RVQEAFNHHNAVMV
+16 RVQKAFKHHDAVMV

-49 LEKCNHPIWIVAHRR
+49 LEKCNNPIWIVAHRR
-64 ELVSQIKDTLNKFL
+64 ELVSQIKDTLNKSL
-78 LNFIFSNHPVP
+78 LIFSNHPVP
-89 PSKEGSTAFPKPLSP
+89 LSKEGSTSTP
-104 QGTGDVTAR
+104 
-113 CAEFFESP
+113 C
-121 RPSLAKEGS
+121 PS
-130 TSHPSPLSSEERD
+130 SSEGGD

-161 KVSPDCLS
+161 KVSPECLS
-169 AGALKRASKVSPD
+169 AGAL
-182 CLCGVN
+182 
-188 RLAKKED
+188 
-195 GTSDILIEKPSDS
+195 
-208 SLFTLRSSLIK
+208 IK
-219 VVSIQWLSR
+219 VISIQWLSR

-233 EEKPGLIVIDE
+233 DEKPGLIVIDE

-289 SWSMEKFIAEGR
+289 SWSMENFIAEGR

-306 YYSIKPDSADQ
+306 YYSIKPDSAAQ

-394 PSSLRKELIER
+394 PLAERQELIER
-405 FKSSNTSQYFSNHP
+405 FKA
-419 VPPSKEGV
+419 
-427 SKITPSIFTIKEG
+427 
-440 DFSKTH
+440 
-446 PSSLTLKG
+446 SSLL
-454 GSTAFP
+454 
-460 KPLFNSLYDP
+460 
-470 FGSPSRG
+470 
-477 QKPQGTGDVTAL
+477 
-489 RCSEPLRSKVGGASK
+489 
-504 PSPECLSASALKEA
+504 
-518 AECLPECLPEC
+518 
-529 LSASAS
+529 
-535 KEAAECLSVGASKE
+535 
-549 AASSTSS
+549 SS
-556 LNSASNT
+556 LNST

-603 VGRGLRVTEGKE
+603 VGRGLRVAEGKD

-641 FEGRT
+641 FEGRS
-646 SLEDILQEACMQVNS
+646 SLEDILQEACMQVNG

-676 MKIINHERQQQIIMD
+676 MKIISHDRQQQMIMD

-789 LTVKTL
+789 LTVKTI

-809 IPWDEPNKVYLYKEG
+809 IPWDEPNKVYMYEAG
-824 EGNSRLY
+824 EGNARLY
-831 IDENEQYY
+831 IDENELYF
-839 VQKNIG
+839 VQKNIDRK
-845 SQLEKVD
+845 LEKVD
-852 SREELAGVAQRDKEE
+852 SREELAVFAQNDKEE
-867 RKESLEKLKN
+867 REESLEKLKN
-877 SYKHYEY
+877 SYKHEY
-884 YPVDNLYPVKKYL
+884 YPVDNFYPIKEYL
-897 GTAKDTITIE
+897 GTAKDNIRIE
-907 KDGIWHVEDAQVNE
+907 KDGIWHVDDAQSNE
-921 SYWVDPVTYRKHY
+921 SFWVDPITHRKHY

-945 NILREGDWCYVR
+945 NILKEGDWCYVR

-962 RNRPLRQWEI
+962 MNRPLRQWEI

-977 LCVINNKYLIEKSE
+977 ICVINNTYLIEKSE
-991 PDQWYKI
+991 TDQWYKI

-1011 ACYYESELIKDDTE
+1011 ACYYESEIIMDDTE

-1035 LKMIQEGMPYTPLVI
+1035 LKMTQEGMPYTPIVI
-1050 KTRKRRRW
+1050 KTRKRSRWQ

>member
-16 RVQEAFNHHNAVMV
+16 RVQEAFKHHDAVMV
-30 QMPTGTGKTM
+30 QMPTGTGKTYL
-40 VLANIVFSF
+40 LAALVGLF
-49 LEKCNHPIWIVAHRR
+49 LKEEVWVIAHRR
-64 ELVSQIKDTLNKFL
+64 ELVSQIKDTLERF
-78 LNFIFSNHPVP
+78 FS
-89 PSKEGSTAFPKPLSP
+89 
-104 QGTGDVTAR
+104 
-113 CAEFFESP
+113 
-121 RPSLAKEGS
+121 SLKS
-130 TSHPSPLSSEERD
+130 TS
-143 VTALRCSE
+143 
-151 PLRSKVGGPS
+151 
-161 KVSPDCLS
+161 
-169 AGALKRASKVSPD
+169 
-182 CLCGVN
+182 
-188 RLAKKED
+188 
-195 GTSDILIEKPSDS
+195 
-208 SLFTLRSSLIK
+208 IK
-219 VVSIQWLSR
+219 VTSIQWLSR
-228 HYGEM
+228 HYGET

-289 SWSMEKFIAEGR
+289 SWSMEKFIAKGR

-306 YYSIKPDSADQ
+306 YYSIKPDSAAQ

-394 PSSLRKELIER
+394 PLAERQKLIER
-405 FKSSNTSQYFSNHP
+405 FKSS
-419 VPPSKEGV
+419 
-427 SKITPSIFTIKEG
+427 
-440 DFSKTH
+440 
-446 PSSLTLKG
+446 SL
-454 GSTAFP
+454 
-460 KPLFNSLYDP
+460 
-470 FGSPSRG
+470 SP
-477 QKPQGTGDVTAL
+477 
-489 RCSEPLRSKVGGASK
+489 
-504 PSPECLSASALKEA
+504 
-518 AECLPECLPEC
+518 
-529 LSASAS
+529 
-535 KEAAECLSVGASKE
+535 
-549 AASSTSS
+549 S

-563 SDEIEV
+563 SNEIEV

-593 TLSLAKYMQM
+593 TLSLTKYMQM
-603 VGRGLRVTEGKE
+603 VGRGLRVAEGKE

-646 SLEDILQEACMQVNS
+646 SLENILQEACMQLNS
-661 HNCRMDV
+661 HNCRMD
-668 LMDGDEEM
+668 LMMDGDEEM
-676 MKIINHERQQQIIMD
+676 MKIINHERQQQLIMD

-852 SREELAGVAQRDKEE
+852 SHEALAEFAQRDKEE
-867 RKESLEKLKN
+867 RKESLEKLKK
-877 SYKHYEY
+877 SCH
-884 YPVDNLYPVKKYL
+884 D
-897 GTAKDTITIE
+897 
-907 KDGIWHVEDAQVNE
+907 
-921 SYWVDPVTYRKHY
+921 

-945 NILREGDWCYVR
+945 NILKEGDWCYVR

-977 LCVINNKYLIEKSE
+977 ICVINNKYLIEKSE

-1011 ACYYESELIKDDTE
+1011 ACFYESEHIKDDTE

-1035 LKMIQEGMPYTPLVI
+1035 LKMTQEGFTYTPLVI
-1050 KTRKRRRW
+1050 KTHKRSRWL

>member
-1 MKKIKLFDY
+1 MTMKKIKLFDY

-16 RVQEAFNHHNAVMV
+16 RVQEAFKHHDAVMV
-30 QMPTGTGKTM
+30 QMPTGTGKTYL
-40 VLANIVFSF
+40 LAALVGLF
-49 LEKCNHPIWIVAHRR
+49 LKEEVWVVAHRR
-64 ELVSQIKDTLNKFL
+64 ELVSQIKDTL
-78 LNFIFSNHPVP
+78 
-89 PSKEGSTAFPKPLSP
+89 E
-104 QGTGDVTAR
+104 R
-113 CAEFFESP
+113 FF
-121 RPSLAKEGS
+121 
-130 TSHPSPLSSEERD
+130 
-143 VTALRCSE
+143 
-151 PLRSKVGGPS
+151 
-161 KVSPDCLS
+161 
-169 AGALKRASKVSPD
+169 
-182 CLCGVN
+182 
-188 RLAKKED
+188 
-195 GTSDILIEKPSDS
+195 S
-208 SLFTLRSSLIK
+208 SLKTTSIK
-219 VVSIQWLSR
+219 VTSIQWLSR

-306 YYSIKPDSADQ
+306 YYSVKPDSADQ

-380 RENGIKAVAISSKT
+380 RENGIKSVAISSKT

-405 FKSSNTSQYFSNHP
+405 FKASSFSSFSEKT
-419 VPPSKEGV
+419 VES
-427 SKITPSIFTIKEG
+427 SKITPSLFTLKEG
-440 DFSKTH
+440 STSH
-446 PSSLTLKG
+446 PDPLTLRGEG
-454 GSTAFP
+454 GNRPT
-460 KPLFNSLYDP
+460 
-470 FGSPSRG
+470 
-477 QKPQGTGDVTAL
+477 
-489 RCSEPLRSKVGGASK
+489 RCSEPLRSKDGGPSK
-504 PSPECLSASALKEA
+504 VSPDCAGWDRLGATCLRA
-518 AECLPECLPEC
+518 
-529 LSASAS
+529 
-535 KEAAECLSVGASKE
+535 GD
-549 AASSTSS
+549 
-556 LNSASNT
+556 
-563 SDEIEV
+563 DEIEV

-603 VGRGLRVTEGKE
+603 VGRGLRVAEGKE

-668 LMDGDEEM
+668 LMDGDGEM
-676 MKIINHERQQQIIMD
+676 MKIINHERQQQMIMD
-691 TYGYQIVEDE
+691 SYGYKIVEDE

-723 DVTNDGFAYCYI
+723 EVTNDGFAYCYI

-809 IPWDEPNKVYLYKEG
+809 IPWVEPNKVYMYKEG

-831 IDENEQYY
+831 IDENEQFY

-845 SQLEKVD
+845 SQLEKVN
-852 SREELAGVAQRDKEE
+852 SREELAEFAQRDKEE
-867 RKESLEKLKN
+867 RKKGLEKLKN
-877 SYKHYEY
+877 SYKLYEY
-884 YPVDNLYPVKKYL
+884 YPVDNFYPIKKYL
-897 GTAKDTITIE
+897 GTAKDNIRIE
-907 KDGIWHVEDAQVNE
+907 KDGIWHVDDAQSNE
-921 SYWVDPVTYRKHY
+921 NFWVDPVTHRKHY

-945 NILREGDWCYVR
+945 NILKEGDWCYVR

-962 RNRPLRQWEI
+962 INRPLRQWEI

-977 LCVINNKYLIEKSE
+977 ICVINNKYLIEKSE

-998 CRRTDDFTYFSVL
+998 CRRTDDFSYFSVL
-1011 ACYYESELIKDDTE
+1011 ACYYESEYIKDDTE

-1035 LKMIQEGMPYTPLVI
+1035 LKMTQEGFTYTPLVI
-1050 KTRKRRRW
+1050 KTYKRNRW

>member
-1 MKKIKLFDY
+1 MMKDIQLFDY
-10 QEDMVK
+10 QADMVK
-16 RVQEAFNHHNAVMV
+16 RVQEAFKHHDSVMV
-30 QMPTGTGKTM
+30 QMPTGTGKTYL
-40 VLANIVFSF
+40 LAALVGLF
-49 LEKCNHPIWIVAHRR
+49 LKEEVWVVAHRR
-64 ELVSQIKDTLNKFL
+64 ELVSQIKDTLEKF
-78 LNFIFSNHPVP
+78 FS
-89 PSKEGSTAFPKPLSP
+89 
-104 QGTGDVTAR
+104 
-113 CAEFFESP
+113 
-121 RPSLAKEGS
+121 SLKS
-130 TSHPSPLSSEERD
+130 TS
-143 VTALRCSE
+143 
-151 PLRSKVGGPS
+151 
-161 KVSPDCLS
+161 
-169 AGALKRASKVSPD
+169 
-182 CLCGVN
+182 
-188 RLAKKED
+188 
-195 GTSDILIEKPSDS
+195 
-208 SLFTLRSSLIK
+208 IK
-219 VVSIQWLSR
+219 VTSIQWLSR

-306 YYSIKPDSADQ
+306 YYSIKPDSAAQ

-339 VMDVKPS
+339 VMDVRPS

-394 PSSLRKELIER
+394 PLAERQELIER
-405 FKSSNTSQYFSNHP
+405 FKASSFSSFSKKP
-419 VPPSKEGV
+419 VKS
-427 SKITPSIFTIKEG
+427 
-440 DFSKTH
+440 SKTH

-454 GSTAFP
+454 GSTSHP
-460 KPLFNSLYDP
+460 SPLS
-470 FGSPSRG
+470 SEER
-477 QKPQGTGDVTAL
+477 DVTAL
-489 RCSEPLRSKVGGASK
+489 RCSKPLRSKDGGPSK
-504 PSPECLSASALKEA
+504 VSPDCAGWDRLDDTCLQPADGLGAT
-518 AECLPECLPEC
+518 CLR
-529 LSASAS
+529 
-535 KEAAECLSVGASKE
+535 GADRV
-549 AASSTSS
+549 AD
-556 LNSASNT
+556 
-563 SDEIEV
+563 DEIEV

-603 VGRGLRVTEGKE
+603 VGRGLRVAEGKE

-661 HNCRMDV
+661 HNCRMD
-668 LMDGDEEM
+668 LMMDGDEEM
-676 MKIINHERQQQIIMD
+676 MKIINHERQQLMIMD

-723 DVTNDGFAYCYI
+723 EVTNDGFAYCYI

-761 LMGIDFSTEDGKKL
+761 LMGIDFCTEDGKKL
-775 YPRILSKYIDEKTY
+775 YPRIQSKYIDEKTY

-795 ELQVGTG
+795 QLQVGTG

-809 IPWDEPNKVYLYKEG
+809 IPWDEPNKVYMYKEG

-852 SREELAGVAQRDKEE
+852 SREELVEFAQKDKEE
-867 RKESLEKLKN
+867 REEGLEKLKN
-877 SYKHYEY
+877 SYKLYEY
-884 YPVDNLYPVKKYL
+884 YPVDHLYPIKKYL
-897 GTAKDTITIE
+897 GTAKDKIKIE
-907 KDGIWHVEDAQVNE
+907 KDGIWHVEDAQANE
-921 SYWVDPVTYRKHY
+921 SFWVDPITHRKHY

-945 NILREGDWCYVR
+945 NIIREGDWCYVR

-962 RNRPLRQWEI
+962 MNRPLRQWEI

-977 LCVINNKYLIEKSE
+977 ICVINNTYLIEKSE
-991 PDQWYKI
+991 TDQWYKI
-998 CRRTDDFTYFSVL
+998 CRRTDDFSYFSVL
-1011 ACYYESELIKDDTE
+1011 ACYYESEYIKDDTE

-1035 LKMIQEGMPYTPLVI
+1035 LKMTQEGFTYTPLVI
-1050 KTRKRRRW
+1050 KTYKRNRW

>member
-1 MKKIKLFDY
+1 MTKDIQLFDY
-10 QEDMVK
+10 QADMVK
-16 RVQEAFNHHNAVMV
+16 RVQEAFRNHDSVMV
-30 QMPTGTGKTM
+30 QMPTGTGKTYL
-40 VLANIVFSF
+40 LAALVGLF
-49 LEKCNHPIWIVAHRR
+49 LKEEVWVVAHRR
-64 ELVSQIKDTLNKFL
+64 ELVSQIKDTLEKF
-78 LNFIFSNHPVP
+78 F
-89 PSKEGSTAFPKPLSP
+89 
-104 QGTGDVTAR
+104 
-113 CAEFFESP
+113 
-121 RPSLAKEGS
+121 PSLKS
-130 TSHPSPLSSEERD
+130 TS
-143 VTALRCSE
+143 
-151 PLRSKVGGPS
+151 
-161 KVSPDCLS
+161 
-169 AGALKRASKVSPD
+169 
-182 CLCGVN
+182 
-188 RLAKKED
+188 
-195 GTSDILIEKPSDS
+195 
-208 SLFTLRSSLIK
+208 IK
-219 VVSIQWLSR
+219 VTSIQWLSR

-306 YYSIKPDSADQ
+306 YYSIKPDSAEQ

-346 LERLCLTIKEYVP
+346 LERLCLAIKEYVP

-394 PSSLRKELIER
+394 PLAERQELIGR
-405 FKSSNTSQYFSNHP
+405 FKSS
-419 VPPSKEGV
+419 
-427 SKITPSIFTIKEG
+427 
-440 DFSKTH
+440 
-446 PSSLTLKG
+446 SL
-454 GSTAFP
+454 S
-460 KPLFNSLYDP
+460 
-470 FGSPSRG
+470 
-477 QKPQGTGDVTAL
+477 
-489 RCSEPLRSKVGGASK
+489 
-504 PSPECLSASALKEA
+504 
-518 AECLPECLPEC
+518 
-529 LSASAS
+529 
-535 KEAAECLSVGASKE
+535 
-549 AASSTSS
+549 SS
-556 LNSASNT
+556 LNSAS
-563 SDEIEV
+563 DDIEV

-593 TLSLAKYMQM
+593 TLSLAKYLQM
-603 VGRGLRVTEGKE
+603 VGRGLRVAEGKE

-646 SLEDILQEACMQVNS
+646 SMEDILQEACMHVNS

-676 MKIINHERQQQIIMD
+676 MKIINHECQQQMIMD

-706 IKDKDGK
+706 IKDKEGK

-723 DVTNDGFAYCYI
+723 EVTNDGFAYCYI

-775 YPRILSKYIDEKTY
+775 YPRIQSKYIDEKTY

-831 IDENEQYY
+831 VNDDGRYFAQE
-839 VQKNIG
+839 NIG
-845 SQLEKVD
+845 SQLVEVNSPEGLAEFAEKD
-852 SREELAGVAQRDKEE
+852 KQERENDAEA
-867 RKESLEKLKN
+867 LKN
-877 SYKHYEY
+877 AYPHYEF
-884 YPVDNLYPVKKYL
+884 YPVDKVKFPMQTRRNNKCEN
-897 GTAKDTITIE
+897 KIRIE
-907 KDGIWHVEDAQVNE
+907 KDGIWHVEDDWYHE
-921 SYWVDPVTYRKHY
+921 SYWVDPITHRKHY

-945 NILREGDWCYVR
+945 NILKEGDWCYVR

-977 LCVINNKYLIEKSE
+977 ICVINNKYLIEKSE
-991 PDQWYKI
+991 TDQWYKI

-1011 ACYYESELIKDDTE
+1011 ACFYESEHIKDDTE

-1035 LKMIQEGMPYTPLVI
+1035 LKMTQEGFPYTPLVI
-1050 KTRKRRRW
+1050 RTRKRSWWL